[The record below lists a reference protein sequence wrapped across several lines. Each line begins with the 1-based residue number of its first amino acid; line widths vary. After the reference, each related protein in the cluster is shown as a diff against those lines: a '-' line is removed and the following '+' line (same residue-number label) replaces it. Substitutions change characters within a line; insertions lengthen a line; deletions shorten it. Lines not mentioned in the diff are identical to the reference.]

1 MAEKIYSIALE
12 GKDNLSSTLKSVKN
26 NIEGVGKS
34 TSQLDRI
41 SERFNKIENSTAPLK
56 KKLRALQ
63 AQIAQMN
70 FDGMTDNDVFVRMT
84 AKAAEMK
91 DALGDAAQA
100 VRLMSSDTAKLD
112 AVIKG
117 MQGIAGVASI
127 ATGAISLLG
136 NENEDLQKAMLK
148 VQSAIAI
155 TNGVQQVANI
165 LNKDSILMLKLK
177 DFWSKAT
184 AKDIAKQTA
193 STIANNTVTKAST
206 VATNLNTVAEI
217 ANTTATKGST
227 IAQNAWNV
235 AKAIGK
241 AMFGDFT
248 GLLLV
253 GVGALTT
260 YALATASSTDEQE
273 KQTKAVG
280 KTKDAVKEFASTV
293 AQNCGKQ
300 IAQLQTLTTQYASLH
315 TETEKNDFINKH
327 RKEIEGVVGATDN
340 LRGAW
345 EKIVK
350 EKGKIVEALIEIA
363 QAHAYMAGI
372 EKITSEYIEKRQQM
386 LSGNV
391 KYKKWQNTDIVS
403 DATAKQ
409 MGLVEGVDYK
419 KGGMNWRGE
428 KHNLLTPAGVAKANS
443 YEIAKSRGNRQK
455 ALDDFDN
462 AYQKKV
468 ASYLN
473 QAKVHQTKGE
483 NLLKGTGYP
492 LNGNNTPTTTSSTPR
507 KSYHGTI
514 TSTTSSTTKSD
525 PIAEA
530 QQKYLATIKGYQKQL
545 QDGQIDEEEFRE
557 KKREALS
564 NWYNSLV
571 NLYAEGNESAKSAS
585 DDVLRQLHQHYSED
599 FNKEKQNYEK
609 EQTDLQNS
617 LKAGKI
623 DDTDFDAAMAKV
635 LEKHIPNF
643 EKYAEKIGGEA
654 IEFLKG
660 IKKVAEYFNVNVK
673 VNDIVNTPYNSPF
686 PDTLENDYNA
696 GKLSINQQI
705 AGSEKYYE
713 AHYANF
719 RKQFEALAELLFSG
733 ELNEDSKKVVKDKLH
748 DTYENMEKTRKLYTE
763 LQHLKESYEKED
775 NRVSFLN
782 SMSSD
787 YSTVKAQIEG
797 IQNLI
802 NALGDSNL
810 TTLTKMAD
818 GMGAIGAGAIVAGQ
832 AISQLGANSKMA
844 KVGLVASAIG
854 QIIVGYS
861 LAVSDAAK
869 KLGWFGWIA
878 ASLSGLGIVAS
889 TISQLKGYNTG
900 GIIDGNSIHG
910 DKVLARV
917 NSGEMVL
924 NKRQQSNLFR
934 QLNNAT
940 NNNNA
945 VGNNVVFKIHGAD
958 LIGAI
963 DNYNS
968 KMNW

>member
-1 MAEKIYSIALE
+1 MAEKIYSISLE
-12 GKDNLSSTLKSVKN
+12 GKDNLSNTLKSVKN

-41 SERFNKIENSTAPLK
+41 SEKFGKIENSTAPLK
-56 KKLRALQ
+56 KRLRELQ
-63 AQIAQMN
+63 VMIAQMN

-91 DALGDAAQA
+91 DALGDASQA

-112 AVIKG
+112 AVIEG

-127 ATGAISLLG
+127 ATGAISLFG
-136 NENEDLQKAMLK
+136 TENENLERAMLK

-155 TNGVQQVANI
+155 TNGVQQIANI

-177 DFWSKAT
+177 DFWSKAV
-184 AKDIAKQTA
+184 AKDTAKQTT
-193 STIANNTVTKAST
+193 STIANNAVTKAST
-206 VATNLNTVAEI
+206 TATNLNTVAEI

-260 YALATASSTDEQE
+260 YALATSTSTEEQE
-273 KQTKAVG
+273 KQTKSIG

-300 IAQLQTLTTQYASLH
+300 IAQLQTLTTQYANLH
-315 TETEKNDFINKH
+315 TEVEKNDFINKH

-345 EKIVK
+345 DKIVK
-350 EKGKIVEALIEIA
+350 NKDKIVNALTEIA
-363 QAHAYMAGI
+363 IAHGYMASI
-372 EKITSEYIEKRQQM
+372 EKKVTAYIDKRQQM

-391 KYKKWQNTDIVS
+391 HYKKWQNTDIVS
-403 DATAKQ
+403 AATAKQ
-409 MGLVEGVDYK
+409 MGLIEGVDYK
-419 KGGMNWRGE
+419 KGGMNWKWE
-428 KHNLLTPAGVAKANS
+428 KHNLLTSSGVEKANAF
-443 YEIAKSRGNRQK
+443 EIAKSRKNFQK
-455 ALDDFDN
+455 DLDKLDRDTRAEIQSEIN
-462 AYQKKV
+462 EMTK
-468 ASYLN
+468 
-473 QAKVHQTKGE
+473 HQTIGE
-483 NLLKGTGYP
+483 TLLKGTGYN
-492 LNGNNTPTTTSSTPR
+492 LNGTTSSSTPSY
-507 KSYHGTI
+507 KSGK
-514 TSTTSSTTKSD
+514 TSYTPNNNGSTSQNN
-525 PIAEA
+525 PVEEAEK
-530 QQKYLATIKGYQKQL
+530 KYATTIKGYQKQL
-545 QDGQIDEEEFRE
+545 EDEQIDEEEFRE
-557 KKREALS
+557 KKRDAFVNL
-564 NWYNSLV
+564 YNSLV
-571 NLYAEGNESAKSAS
+571 NLYAEGNEGAGVSIT
-585 DDVLRQLHQHYSED
+585 DVLQKIRQHDIED
-599 FNKEKQNYEK
+599 FQKTKQDYEK
-609 EQTDLQNS
+609 EINELQKDFKN
-617 LKAGKI
+617 GEI
-623 DDTDFDAAMAKV
+623 DDKEFDSEMKDILENYVGDF
-635 LEKHIPNF
+635 EWF
-643 EKYAEKIGGEA
+643 AEKIGGEA
-654 IEFLKG
+654 QDFLKG
-660 IKKVAEYFNVNVK
+660 IKKVAEYFNVKVN
-673 VNDIVNTPYNSPF
+673 VNDIIQKPFNSPF
-686 PDTLENDYNA
+686 PDTLEEDYNFFKKSDA
-696 GKLSINQQI
+696 EEYEESLKIFEAQYASYIDKIEKLQQLPTTDTTTQAI
-705 AGSEKYYE
+705 EELNAKVEAVKEKY
-713 AHYANF
+713 AN
-719 RKQFEALAELLFSG
+719 
-733 ELNEDSKKVVKDKLH
+733 VK
-748 DTYENMEKTRKLYTE
+748 E
-763 LQHLKESYEKED
+763 LQKSLAD
-775 NRVSFLN
+775 DNNRVSFMN
-782 SMSSD
+782 SMSS
-787 YSTVKAQIEG
+787 YYGTFKTQIES

-818 GMGAIGAGAIVAGQ
+818 GMGALGAGAIVAGQ

-844 KVGLVASAIG
+844 KVGLIASAIG
-854 QIIVGYS
+854 QVIVGYS

-900 GIIDGNSIHG
+900 GIIEGNSIHG

-934 QLNNAT
+934 LLNNAT
-940 NNNNA
+940 NNNNV
-945 VGNNVVFKIHGAD
+945 VGNNVVFTIHGAD

>member
-1 MAEKIYSIALE
+1 MAEKIYSISLE
-12 GKDNLSSTLKSVKN
+12 GKDNLSNTLKSVKN

-41 SERFNKIENSTAPLK
+41 SEKFGKIENSTAPLK
-56 KKLRALQ
+56 KRLRELQ
-63 AQIAQMN
+63 VMIAQMN

-91 DALGDAAQA
+91 DALGDASQA

-112 AVIKG
+112 AVIEG

-127 ATGAISLLG
+127 ATGAISLFG
-136 NENEDLQKAMLK
+136 TENENLERAMLK

-155 TNGVQQVANI
+155 TNGVQQIANI

-177 DFWSKAT
+177 DFWSKAV
-184 AKDIAKQTA
+184 AKDTAKQTT
-193 STIANNTVTKAST
+193 STIANNAVTKAST
-206 VATNLNTVAEI
+206 TATNLNTVAEI

-260 YALATASSTDEQE
+260 YALATSTSTEEQE
-273 KQTKAVG
+273 KQTKSIG

-300 IAQLQTLTTQYASLH
+300 IAQLQTLTTQYANLH
-315 TETEKNDFINKH
+315 TEVEKNDFINKH

-345 EKIVK
+345 DKIVK
-350 EKGKIVEALIEIA
+350 NKDKIVNALTEIA
-363 QAHAYMAGI
+363 IAHGYMASI
-372 EKITSEYIEKRQQM
+372 EKKVTAYIDKRQQM

-391 KYKKWQNTDIVS
+391 HYKKWQNTDIVS
-403 DATAKQ
+403 AATAKQ
-409 MGLVEGVDYK
+409 MGLIEGVDYK
-419 KGGMNWRGE
+419 KGGMNWKWE
-428 KHNLLTPAGVAKANS
+428 KHNLLTSSGVEKANAF
-443 YEIAKSRGNRQK
+443 EIAKSRKNFQK
-455 ALDDFDN
+455 DLDKLDRDTRAEIQSEIN
-462 AYQKKV
+462 EMTK
-468 ASYLN
+468 
-473 QAKVHQTKGE
+473 HQTIGE
-483 NLLKGTGYP
+483 TLLKGTGYN
-492 LNGNNTPTTTSSTPR
+492 LNGTTSSSTPSY
-507 KSYHGTI
+507 KSGK
-514 TSTTSSTTKSD
+514 TSYTPNNNGSTSQNN
-525 PIAEA
+525 PVEEAEK
-530 QQKYLATIKGYQKQL
+530 KYATTIKGYQKQL
-545 QDGQIDEEEFRE
+545 EDEQIDEEEFRE
-557 KKREALS
+557 KKRDAFVNL
-564 NWYNSLV
+564 YNSLV
-571 NLYAEGNESAKSAS
+571 NLYAEGNEGAGVSIT
-585 DDVLRQLHQHYSED
+585 DVLQKIRQHDIAD
-599 FNKEKQNYEK
+599 FQKTKQDYEK
-609 EQTDLQNS
+609 EINELQKDFKN
-617 LKAGKI
+617 GEI
-623 DDTDFDAAMAKV
+623 DDKEFDSEMKDNLENYVGDF
-635 LEKHIPNF
+635 EWF
-643 EKYAEKIGGEA
+643 AEKIGGEA
-654 IEFLKG
+654 QDFLKG
-660 IKKVAEYFNVNVK
+660 IKKVAEYFNVKVN
-673 VNDIVNTPYNSPF
+673 VNDIIQKPFNSPF
-686 PDTLENDYNA
+686 PDTLEEDYNFFKKSDA
-696 GKLSINQQI
+696 EEYEESLKIFEAQYASYIDKIEKLQQLPTTDTTTQAI
-705 AGSEKYYE
+705 EELNAKVEAVKEKY
-713 AHYANF
+713 AN
-719 RKQFEALAELLFSG
+719 
-733 ELNEDSKKVVKDKLH
+733 VK
-748 DTYENMEKTRKLYTE
+748 E
-763 LQHLKESYEKED
+763 LQKSLAD
-775 NRVSFLN
+775 DNNRVSFMN
-782 SMSSD
+782 SMSS
-787 YSTVKAQIEG
+787 YYGTFKTQIES

-818 GMGAIGAGAIVAGQ
+818 GMGALGAGAIVAGQ

-844 KVGLVASAIG
+844 KVGLIASAIG
-854 QIIVGYS
+854 QVIVGYS

-900 GIIDGNSIHG
+900 GIIEGNSIHG

-940 NNNNA
+940 NNNNV
-945 VGNNVVFKIHGAD
+945 VGNNVVFTIHGAD

>member
-1 MAEKIYSIALE
+1 MAEKIYSISLE
-12 GKDNLSSTLKSVKN
+12 GKDNLSNTLKSVKN

-41 SERFNKIENSTAPLK
+41 SEKFGKIENSTAPLK
-56 KKLRALQ
+56 KRLRELQ
-63 AQIAQMN
+63 VMIAQMN

-91 DALGDAAQA
+91 DALGDASQA

-112 AVIKG
+112 AVIEG

-127 ATGAISLLG
+127 ATGAISLFG
-136 NENEDLQKAMLK
+136 AENENLERAMLK

-155 TNGVQQVANI
+155 TNGVQQIANI

-177 DFWSKAT
+177 DFWSKAV
-184 AKDIAKQTA
+184 AKDTAKQTT
-193 STIANNTVTKAST
+193 STIANNAVTKAST
-206 VATNLNTVAEI
+206 TATNLNTVAEI

-260 YALATASSTDEQE
+260 YALATSTSTEEQE
-273 KQTKAVG
+273 KQTKSIG

-300 IAQLQTLTTQYASLH
+300 IAQLQTLTTQYANLH
-315 TETEKNDFINKH
+315 TEVEKNDFINKH

-345 EKIVK
+345 DKIVK
-350 EKGKIVEALIEIA
+350 NKDKIVNALTEIA
-363 QAHAYMAGI
+363 IAHGYMASI
-372 EKITSEYIEKRQQM
+372 EKKVTAYIDKRQQM

-391 KYKKWQNTDIVS
+391 HYKKWQNTDIVS
-403 DATAKQ
+403 AATAKQ
-409 MGLVEGVDYK
+409 MGLIEGVDYK
-419 KGGMNWRGE
+419 KGGMNWKWE
-428 KHNLLTPAGVAKANS
+428 KHNLLTSSGVEKANAF
-443 YEIAKSRGNRQK
+443 EIAKSRKNFQK
-455 ALDDFDN
+455 DLDKLDRDTRAEIQSEIN
-462 AYQKKV
+462 EMTK
-468 ASYLN
+468 
-473 QAKVHQTKGE
+473 HQTIGE
-483 NLLKGTGYP
+483 TLLKGTGYN
-492 LNGNNTPTTTSSTPR
+492 LNGTTSSSTPSY
-507 KSYHGTI
+507 KSGK
-514 TSTTSSTTKSD
+514 TSYTPNNNGSTSQNN
-525 PIAEA
+525 PVEEAEK
-530 QQKYLATIKGYQKQL
+530 KYATTIKGYQKQL
-545 QDGQIDEEEFRE
+545 EDEQIDEEEFRE
-557 KKREALS
+557 KKRDAFVNL
-564 NWYNSLV
+564 YNSFV
-571 NLYAEGNESAKSAS
+571 NLYAEGNEGAGVSIT
-585 DDVLRQLHQHYSED
+585 DVLQKIRQHDIED
-599 FNKEKQNYEK
+599 FQKTKQDYEK
-609 EQTDLQNS
+609 EINELQKDFKN
-617 LKAGKI
+617 GEI
-623 DDTDFDAAMAKV
+623 DDKEFDSEMKDNLENYVGDF
-635 LEKHIPNF
+635 EWF
-643 EKYAEKIGGEA
+643 AEKIGGEA
-654 IEFLKG
+654 QDFLKG
-660 IKKVAEYFNVNVK
+660 IKKVAEYFNVKVN
-673 VNDIVNTPYNSPF
+673 VNDIIQKPFNSPF
-686 PDTLENDYNA
+686 PDTLEEDYNFFKKSDA
-696 GKLSINQQI
+696 EEYEESLKIFEAQYASYIDKIEKLQQLPTTDTTTQAI
-705 AGSEKYYE
+705 EALNAKVEAVKEKY
-713 AHYANF
+713 AN
-719 RKQFEALAELLFSG
+719 
-733 ELNEDSKKVVKDKLH
+733 VK
-748 DTYENMEKTRKLYTE
+748 E
-763 LQHLKESYEKED
+763 LQKSLAD
-775 NRVSFLN
+775 DNNRVSFMN
-782 SMSSD
+782 SMSS
-787 YSTVKAQIEG
+787 YYGTFKTQIES

-818 GMGAIGAGAIVAGQ
+818 GMGALGAGAIVAGQ

-844 KVGLVASAIG
+844 KVGLIASAIG
-854 QIIVGYS
+854 QVIVGYS

-900 GIIDGNSIHG
+900 GIIEGNSIHG

-940 NNNNA
+940 NNNNV
-945 VGNNVVFKIHGAD
+945 VGNNVVFTIHGAD

>member
-1 MAEKIYSIALE
+1 MAEKIYSISLE
-12 GKDNLSSTLKSVKN
+12 GKDNLSNTLKSVKN

-41 SERFNKIENSTAPLK
+41 SEKFGKIENSTAPLK
-56 KKLRALQ
+56 KRLRELQ
-63 AQIAQMN
+63 AMIAQMN

-91 DALGDAAQA
+91 DALGDASQA

-112 AVIKG
+112 ATIEA

-127 ATGAISLLG
+127 ATGAISLFG
-136 NENEDLQKAMLK
+136 VENENLERAMLK

-155 TNGVQQVANI
+155 TNGVQQIANI

-177 DFWSKAT
+177 DFWSKVT
-184 AKDIAKQTA
+184 AKDIAKQTTA
-193 STIANNTVTKAST
+193 TIANNAVTKAST
-206 VATNLNTVAEI
+206 TATNLNTVAEI

-260 YALATASSTDEQE
+260 YALATSSSTDEQE
-273 KQTKAVG
+273 KQTNSIS

-300 IAQLQTLTTQYASLH
+300 ITQLQALTTEYASLH

-340 LRGAW
+340 LRAAW
-345 EKIVK
+345 EKIVNK
-350 EKGKIVEALIEIA
+350 KDDIVKALIEIA
-363 QAHAYMAGI
+363 KAHGYMAAA
-372 EKITSEYIEKRQQM
+372 ERLTTEYIEKRQQM
-386 LSGNV
+386 ESGNV
-391 KYKKWQNTDIVS
+391 HYKKWENTDIVS
-403 DATAKQ
+403 ADAAKK
-409 MGLVEGVDYK
+409 MGLIEGVDYK
-419 KGGMNWRGE
+419 KGGMNWKGE

-443 YEIAKSRGNRQK
+443 YEIAKSRKNFQK
-455 ALDDFDN
+455 NLDNLDKDYQRKFEDLYNKSKKSEEN
-462 AYQKKV
+462 AK
-468 ASYLN
+468 
-473 QAKVHQTKGE
+473 
-483 NLLKGTGYP
+483 NLVKGTGYP
-492 LNGNNTPTTTSSTPR
+492 LNGTTSSSTPSY
-507 KSYHGTI
+507 KSGK
-514 TSTTSSTTKSD
+514 TSYTPNNNGSTSQNNPVED
-525 PIAEA
+525 A
-530 QQKYLATIKGYQKQL
+530 QRKYLTTVKGYQKQL
-545 QDGQIDEEEFRE
+545 EDEQIDETEFRE
-557 KKREALS
+557 KKREAFVNL
-564 NWYNSLV
+564 YNSLV
-571 NLYAEGNESAKSAS
+571 NLYAEGNDSAGLAIT
-585 DDVLRQLHQHYSED
+585 DVLQKIRQHDTED
-599 FNKEKQNYEK
+599 FQKTKQDYEK
-609 EQTDLQNS
+609 EINELQKDLKN
-617 LKAGKI
+617 GEI
-623 DDTDFDAAMAKV
+623 DDTEFDSEMKDILENYVGDF
-635 LEKHIPNF
+635 EWF
-643 EKYAEKIGGEA
+643 AEKIGGEA
-654 IEFLKG
+654 QDFLKG
-660 IKKVAEYFNVNVK
+660 IKKVAEYFNVKVN
-673 VNDIVNTPYNSPF
+673 VNDIVQKPFDSPF
-686 PDTLENDYNA
+686 ADTLEEDYNFFKKSDA
-696 GKLSINQQI
+696 EEYGESLKIFEAQYASYIDKIEKLRQLPQTDVTTQAIEELNVKI
-705 AGSEKYYE
+705 AAVKEKY
-713 AHYANF
+713 ANV
-719 RKQFEALAELLFSG
+719 KELIKSL
-733 ELNEDSKKVVKDKLH
+733 ED
-748 DTYENMEKTRKLYTE
+748 EN
-763 LQHLKESYEKED
+763 
-775 NRVSFLN
+775 NRVSFMN
-782 SMSSD
+782 SMTND
-787 YSTVKAQIEG
+787 YGTFKTQIEG

-818 GMGAIGAGAIVAGQ
+818 GMGALGAGAIVAGQ

-844 KVGLVASAIG
+844 KVGLIASAIG
-854 QIIVGYS
+854 QVIVGYS

-940 NNNNA
+940 NNA
-945 VGNNVVFKIHGAD
+945 SAFGGNVTFTIHGSE
-958 LIGAI
+958 LVGVI
-963 DNYNS
+963 DNYTS

>member
-1 MAEKIYSIALE
+1 MAEKIYSISLE
-12 GKDNLSSTLKSVKN
+12 GKDNLSNTLKSVKN

-63 AQIAQMN
+63 AMIGQMN
-70 FDGMTDNDVFVRMT
+70 FDGMIDNDVFVRMT

-112 AVIKG
+112 AVITG

-136 NENEDLQKAMLK
+136 NENEDLQRAMLK

-165 LNKDSILMLKLK
+165 LNKDSILILKLK
-177 DFWSKAT
+177 DFWSKAL
-184 AKDIAKQTA
+184 AKDTAKQTA

-273 KQTKAVG
+273 KQTKSIG

-315 TETEKNDFINKH
+315 TEVEKNDFINKH

-345 EKIVK
+345 DKIVK
-350 EKGKIVEALIEIA
+350 NKDKIVKALTEIA
-363 QAHAYMAGI
+363 IAHAYMANI
-372 EKITSEYIEKRQQM
+372 EKKVSAYIEKRQQM
-386 LSGNV
+386 QSGNV

-403 DATAKQ
+403 DESIKQ
-409 MGLVEGVDYK
+409 MGLTEGVDYK
-419 KGGMNWRGE
+419 KGGMNWKGQ
-428 KHNLLTPAGVAKANS
+428 KHNLLTPSGVAKANS
-443 YEIAKSRGNRQK
+443 YEIAKSRANRQK
-455 ALDDFDN
+455 QIDKLDRD
-462 AYQKKV
+462 
-468 ASYLN
+468 N
-473 QAKVHQTKGE
+473 QASIEHDIREMTKHQTLGE
-483 NLLKGTGYP
+483 NLLNGTGY
-492 LNGNNTPTTTSSTPR
+492 NNTPTTTSSTP
-507 KSYHGTI
+507 KYNSHHGTTTTT
-514 TSTTSSTTKSD
+514 TSTTQSN
-525 PIAEA
+525 PVAEA
-530 QQKYLATIKGYQKQL
+530 QQKFLATIKGYQKQL
-545 QDGQIDEEEFRE
+545 EDEQIDEEEFRE
-557 KKREALS
+557 KKRDALV
-564 NWYNSLV
+564 NLYNSLV
-571 NLYAEGNESAKSAS
+571 NLYAEGDDDAGVAIT
-585 DDVLRQLHQHYSED
+585 DVLHQIREHDIED
-599 FNKEKQNYEK
+599 FKKEKKDYED
-609 EQTDLQNS
+609 EINDLQKS
-617 LKAGKI
+617 LKEGEI
-623 DDTDFDAAMAKV
+623 DDADFDAGMKDILDDYV
-635 LEKHIPNF
+635 GDF
-643 EKYAEKIGGEA
+643 EWFAEKIGGEA
-654 IEFLKG
+654 QEFLKG
-660 IKKVAEYFNVNVK
+660 IKTIAEYFKVKVN
-673 VNDIVNTPYNSPF
+673 VNDIVQKPFANPF
-686 PDTLENDYNA
+686 PDTLEENYNFFKKSDA
-696 GKLSINQQI
+696 EEYAESLKIFEAQYASYIEKIEQLQQLPQTDTTTQAI
-705 AGSEKYYE
+705 EELNAKVEAVKEKY
-713 AHYANF
+713 AN
-719 RKQFEALAELLFSG
+719 
-733 ELNEDSKKVVKDKLH
+733 VK
-748 DTYENMEKTRKLYTE
+748 E
-763 LQHLKESYEKED
+763 LQKSLENEN
-775 NRVSFLN
+775 NRVSFMN
-782 SMSSD
+782 SMTND
-787 YSTVKAQIEG
+787 YATFKTQIEG

-810 TTLTKMAD
+810 STLTKMAD
-818 GMGAIGAGAIVAGQ
+818 GMGALGAGAIIAGQ
-832 AISQLGANSKMA
+832 AISQLGAQSKMA

-940 NNNNA
+940 NNA
-945 VGNNVVFKIHGAD
+945 SALGGNVTFTIHGSE
-958 LIGAI
+958 LVGVI

>member
-1 MAEKIYSIALE
+1 MAEKIYSISLE
-12 GKDNLSSTLKSVKN
+12 GKDNLSNTLKSVKN
-26 NIEGVGKS
+26 NIEGVSKS

-41 SERFNKIENSTAPLK
+41 SERFGKIENSTAPLK
-56 KKLRALQ
+56 KRLRELQ
-63 AQIAQMN
+63 AMIAQMN
-70 FDGMTDNDVFVRMT
+70 FDGMTDNDVFVKMT

-91 DALGDAAQA
+91 DALGDASQA

-112 AVIKG
+112 AVIEG

-127 ATGAISLLG
+127 ATGAISLFG
-136 NENEDLQKAMLK
+136 TENENLERAMLK

-253 GVGALTT
+253 GVGVLTT

-273 KQTKAVG
+273 KQTKSIG

-300 IAQLQTLTTQYASLH
+300 IAQLQTLTTQYSSLH
-315 TETEKNDFINKH
+315 TEVEKNDFINKH

-345 EKIVK
+345 DKIVQNKDKIVK
-350 EKGKIVEALIEIA
+350 ALTEIA
-363 QAHAYMAGI
+363 IAHAYMANI
-372 EKITSEYIEKRQQM
+372 EKKVSAYIEKRQQM
-386 LSGNV
+386 QSGNV
-391 KYKKWQNTDIVS
+391 KYKKWKNTDIVI

-409 MGLVEGVDYK
+409 MGLVEGIDYK
-419 KGGMNWRGE
+419 KGGMNWKGE
-428 KHNLLTPAGVAKANS
+428 KHNLLTPSGVAKANAF
-443 YEIAKSRGNRQK
+443 EITKSRKNWQK
-455 ALDDFDN
+455 NLDKLDRDTR
-462 AYQKKV
+462 AEIQSEIKEMTK
-468 ASYLN
+468 
-473 QAKVHQTKGE
+473 HQTLGDS
-483 NLLKGTGYP
+483 LLNGTGY
-492 LNGNNTPTTTSSTPR
+492 NNTPTTTSSTPR
-507 KSYHGTI
+507 KSFHGTT
-514 TSTTSSTTKSD
+514 TSTTSSTTQNN
-525 PIAEA
+525 PVEEA
-530 QQKYLATIKGYQKQL
+530 QRKYLTTIKGYQKQL
-545 QDGQIDEEEFRE
+545 EDEQIDETEFRE
-557 KKREALS
+557 KKREAFVNL
-564 NWYNSLV
+564 YNSLV

-705 AGSEKYYE
+705 ADSEKYYE

-719 RKQFEALAELLFSG
+719 RKQFEALKELLFSG

-748 DTYENMEKTRKLYTE
+748 DTYENMEKARKLYTE

-775 NRVSFLN
+775 NRVSFIN
-782 SMSSD
+782 SMAND
-787 YSTVKAQIEG
+787 YGTFKTQIEG

-818 GMGAIGAGAIVAGQ
+818 GMGALGAGAIVAGQ

-889 TISQLKGYNTG
+889 TISQLKGYNAG
-900 GIIDGNSIHG
+900 GIIEGNSIHG

-924 NKRQQSNLFR
+924 NKRQQHNLFR
-934 QLNNAT
+934 MLDTAQPKANGVT
-940 NNNNA
+940 
-945 VGNNVVFKIHGAD
+945 GNNVVFTIHGSE
-958 LIGAI
+958 LVGVI

>member
-1 MAEKIYSIALE
+1 MAEKIYSISLE
-12 GKDNLSSTLKSVKN
+12 GKDNLSNTLKSVKN

-56 KKLRALQ
+56 KRLRELQ
-63 AQIAQMN
+63 AMIAQMN
-70 FDGMTDNDVFVRMT
+70 FDGLTDNDVFVRMT

-91 DALGDAAQA
+91 DALGDASQA

-112 AVIKG
+112 AVIEG
-117 MQGIAGVASI
+117 MQGIAGVAGV
-127 ATGAISLLG
+127 ATGAIGLLG
-136 NENEDLQKAMLK
+136 TENEDLQRAMLK
-148 VQSAIAI
+148 VQSAIAVM
-155 TNGVQQVANI
+155 NGVQQIANV

-177 DFWSKAT
+177 DFWSKAV
-184 AKDIAKQTA
+184 AKDTAKQTTA
-193 STIANNTVTKAST
+193 TIANNAVTKANT

-227 IAQNAWNV
+227 IAQNAWNI
-235 AKAIGK
+235 AKAVGK
-241 AMFGDFT
+241 ALFGDFT

-260 YALATASSTDEQE
+260 YALATSNSTEEQE
-273 KQTKAVG
+273 KQTQSIG
-280 KTKDAVKEFASTV
+280 KTKDAVKEFATTV

-300 IAQLQTLTTQYASLH
+300 IAQLETLTTQYSSLH
-315 TETEKNDFINKH
+315 TEVEKNDFINKH

-345 EKIVK
+345 DKIVKNKDKIVNALTEIAIAHGHMANIEKIVT
-350 EKGKIVEALIEIA
+350 A
-363 QAHAYMAGI
+363 
-372 EKITSEYIEKRQQM
+372 YIEKRQQM
-386 LSGNV
+386 LSGSV
-391 KYKKWQNTDIVS
+391 HYKKWQNTDIVS
-403 DATAKQ
+403 AATAKQ

-419 KGGMNWRGE
+419 KGGMNWKGE
-428 KHNLLTPAGVAKANS
+428 KHNLLTPAGVEKANAF
-443 YEIAKSRGNRQK
+443 EIAKSRKNFQK
-455 ALDDFDN
+455 DLDKLDRDTRAEIQSEIN
-462 AYQKKV
+462 EMTK
-468 ASYLN
+468 
-473 QAKVHQTKGE
+473 HQTIGE

-492 LNGNNTPTTTSSTPR
+492 NGNNTPTSTPR
-507 KSYHGTI
+507 YNSYRGNTPSTS
-514 TSTTSSTTKSD
+514 TSTTTQNNPVED
-525 PIAEA
+525 A
-530 QQKYLATIKGYQKQL
+530 QRKYLTTIKGYQKQL
-545 QDGQIDEEEFRE
+545 EDEQIDEEEFRE
-557 KKREALS
+557 KKREALV
-564 NWYNSLV
+564 NMYNSLV
-571 NLYAEGNESAKSAS
+571 NLYAEGNEGAGAAIT
-585 DDVLRQLHQHYSED
+585 DVLQKIRQHDIED
-599 FNKEKQNYEK
+599 FQKTKQDYEK
-609 EQTDLQNS
+609 EINELQKDLKN
-617 LKAGKI
+617 GEI
-623 DDTDFDAAMAKV
+623 DESEFDATMKDILSDYV
-635 LEKHIPNF
+635 DNF
-643 EKYAEKIGGEA
+643 KWYAEKLGGEA
-654 IEFLKG
+654 KEFFDG
-660 IKKVAEYFNVNVK
+660 ISILAKNFDVKVS
-673 VNDIVNTPYNSPF
+673 VNDIVQKPFENPF
-686 PDTLENDYNA
+686 PDTLEEDYNFFKKSDA
-696 GKLSINQQI
+696 EEYEESLKIFEAQYASYINKLEKLQQLPTTDTTTQAI
-705 AGSEKYYE
+705 EELNAKVEAVKEKY
-713 AHYANF
+713 AN
-719 RKQFEALAELLFSG
+719 
-733 ELNEDSKKVVKDKLH
+733 VK
-748 DTYENMEKTRKLYTE
+748 E
-763 LQHLKESYEKED
+763 LQKSLVDEN
-775 NRVSFLN
+775 NRVSFMN
-782 SMSSD
+782 SMTND
-787 YSTVKAQIEG
+787 YSTFKTQIEG

-802 NALGDSNL
+802 NAFGDSNL

-818 GMGAIGAGAIVAGQ
+818 CMGALGAGAIVAGQ

-900 GIIDGNSIHG
+900 GIIEGNSIHG

-940 NNNNA
+940 NNA
-945 VGNNVVFKIHGAD
+945 SAIGNNVVFTIHGAD

>member
-1 MAEKIYSIALE
+1 MAEKIYSISLE

-41 SERFNKIENSTAPLK
+41 SEKFGKIENSTAPLK
-56 KKLRALQ
+56 KRLRELQ
-63 AQIAQMN
+63 AMIAQMN

-91 DALGDAAQA
+91 DALGDASQA

-112 AVIKG
+112 AVIEG

-127 ATGAISLLG
+127 ATGVMSLLG
-136 NENEDLQKAMLK
+136 TENEDLQRAMLK

-155 TNGVQQVANI
+155 TNGVQQIANV

-184 AKDIAKQTA
+184 AKDIAKQTTA
-193 STIANNTVTKAST
+193 TIANNTVTKAST

-260 YALATASSTDEQE
+260 YALATSQSTDEQE
-273 KQTKAVG
+273 KQTNSIG

-300 IAQLQTLTTQYASLH
+300 IAQLQTLTTQYSSLH
-315 TETEKNDFINKH
+315 TEVEKNDFINKH

-345 EKIVK
+345 DKIVK
-350 EKGKIVEALIEIA
+350 NKDKIVAALIEIA

-372 EKITSEYIEKRQQM
+372 EKITTEYIEKRQQM
-386 LSGNV
+386 QSGNI

-403 DATAKQ
+403 AATAKQ

-419 KGGMNWRGE
+419 KGGMNWKGE
-428 KHNLLTPAGVAKANS
+428 KHNLLTPAGVAKANAF
-443 YEIAKSRGNRQK
+443 EIAKSRGNQQK
-455 ALDDFDN
+455 ALDNLDKS
-462 AYQKKV
+462 YQQKV
-468 ASYLN
+468 NNYFNEA
-473 QAKVHQTKGE
+473 QKHQTKGE
-483 NLLKGTGYP
+483 NLLKGTGY
-492 LNGNNTPTTTSSTPR
+492 NNTPTTTSSTAR
-507 KSYHGTI
+507 YNYNSYRGNTPSS
-514 TSTTSSTTKSD
+514 TSTQNNPVED
-525 PIAEA
+525 A
-530 QQKYLATIKGYQKQL
+530 QRKYLTTVKGYQRQL
-545 QDGQIDEEEFRE
+545 EDEQIDEEEFRE
-557 KKREALS
+557 KKRDAMVNL
-564 NWYNSLV
+564 YNSLV
-571 NLYAEGNESAKSAS
+571 NLYAEGNESAGVAIT
-585 DDVLRQLHQHYSED
+585 DVLQKIRQHDTED
-599 FNKEKQNYEK
+599 FKAEQKDYQDEVKELEK
-609 EQTDLQNS
+609 SYLDGE
-617 LKAGKI
+617 I
-623 DDTDFDAAMAKV
+623 DEAEFDATMKDILSDYV
-635 LEKHIPNF
+635 ENF
-643 EKYAEKIGGEA
+643 KWYAEKLGGEA
-654 IEFLKG
+654 KEFFDG
-660 IKKVAEYFNVNVK
+660 ISILTKHFNIKVN
-673 VNDIVNTPYNSPF
+673 VNDIVQKPFENPF
-686 PDTLENDYNA
+686 PDTLEEDYNFFKKSDA
-696 GKLSINQQI
+696 EEYAESLKIFEAQYASYIDKIEKLQQLPTTDTTTEAI
-705 AGSEKYYE
+705 EELNAKVEAVKEKY
-713 AHYANF
+713 AN
-719 RKQFEALAELLFSG
+719 
-733 ELNEDSKKVVKDKLH
+733 VK
-748 DTYENMEKTRKLYTE
+748 E
-763 LQHLKESYEKED
+763 LQKSLLDEN
-775 NRVSFLN
+775 NRVSFMDSIAN
-782 SMSSD
+782 D
-787 YSTVKAQIEG
+787 YGTFKTQIEG

-818 GMGAIGAGAIVAGQ
+818 GMGALGAGAIVAGQ

-844 KVGLVASAIG
+844 KVGLIASAIG
-854 QIIVGYS
+854 QVIVGYS

-940 NNNNA
+940 NNA
-945 VGNNVVFKIHGAD
+945 SAIGGNVTFTIHGSE
-958 LIGAI
+958 LVGVI

>member
-1 MAEKIYSIALE
+1 MAEKIYSISLE
-12 GKDNLSSTLKSVKN
+12 GKDNLSNTLKSVKN

-56 KKLRALQ
+56 KRLRELQ
-63 AQIAQMN
+63 AMIAQMN

-91 DALGDAAQA
+91 DALGDASQA

-112 AVIKG
+112 AVIEG

-127 ATGAISLLG
+127 ATGAISLFG
-136 NENEDLQKAMLK
+136 VENENLERAMLK

-155 TNGVQQVANI
+155 TNGVQQIANI

-184 AKDIAKQTA
+184 AKDIAKQTTA
-193 STIANNTVTKAST
+193 TIANNAVTKAST

-260 YALATASSTDEQE
+260 YALATSNSTEEQE
-273 KQTKAVG
+273 KQTNSIG
-280 KTKDAVKEFASTV
+280 KTKEAVKEFATTV

-300 IAQLQTLTTQYASLH
+300 IAQLETLTTQYASLH
-315 TETEKNDFINKH
+315 TEVEKNDFINKH

-345 EKIVK
+345 DKIVK
-350 EKGKIVEALIEIA
+350 NKDKIVNALTEIA
-363 QAHAYMAGI
+363 IAHGYMADI
-372 EKITSEYIEKRQQM
+372 ENTVTEYIKKRQQM
-386 LSGNV
+386 LNGYV
-391 KYKKWQNTDIVS
+391 HYKKWQNTDIVS

-419 KGGMNWRGE
+419 KGGMNWKGE
-428 KHNLLTPAGVAKANS
+428 KHNLLTPAGVTKANAF
-443 YEIAKSRGNRQK
+443 EIAKSRGNIQK
-455 ALDDFDN
+455 QIDNLDRETNALIKSKIN
-462 AYQKKV
+462 EMTK
-468 ASYLN
+468 
-473 QAKVHQTKGE
+473 HQTKGE

-492 LNGNNTPTTTSSTPR
+492 LNGNNTPTSTSSTPR
-507 KSYHGTI
+507 YNSYNGT
-514 TSTTSSTTKSD
+514 TSTTSSTKNNPVED
-525 PIAEA
+525 A
-530 QQKYLATIKGYQKQL
+530 QRKYLTTIKGLQKQL
-545 QDGQIDEEEFRE
+545 EDEQIDETEFRE
-557 KKREALS
+557 KKREALV
-564 NWYNSLV
+564 NMYNSLV
-571 NLYAEGNESAKSAS
+571 NLYAEGNEGAGVAIT
-585 DDVLRQLHQHYSED
+585 DVLQKIRQHDIED
-599 FNKEKQNYEK
+599 FQKTKQDYEK
-609 EQTDLQNS
+609 EINELQKDLKN
-617 LKAGKI
+617 GEI
-623 DDTDFDAAMAKV
+623 DDTEFDSEMKDILENYVGDF
-635 LEKHIPNF
+635 EWF
-643 EKYAEKIGGEA
+643 AEKIGGEA
-654 IEFLKG
+654 QDFLKG
-660 IKKVAEYFNVNVK
+660 IKKVAEYFNVKVN
-673 VNDIVNTPYNSPF
+673 VNDIVQKPFENPF
-686 PDTLENDYNA
+686 PDTLEEDYNFFKKSDA
-696 GKLSINQQI
+696 EEYAESLKIFEAQYASYIEKLEKLQQLPTTDATTQAI
-705 AGSEKYYE
+705 EELNAKIEAVKEKY
-713 AHYANF
+713 AN
-719 RKQFEALAELLFSG
+719 
-733 ELNEDSKKVVKDKLH
+733 VKDLQKSLV
-748 DTYENMEKTRKLYTE
+748 DEN
-763 LQHLKESYEKED
+763 
-775 NRVSFLN
+775 NRVSFMN
-782 SMSSD
+782 SMTND
-787 YSTVKAQIEG
+787 YGTFKTQIEG

-802 NALGDSNL
+802 NAFGDSNL
-810 TTLTKMAD
+810 STLTKMAD
-818 GMGAIGAGAIVAGQ
+818 GMGALGAGAIIAGQ

-940 NNNNA
+940 NNA
-945 VGNNVVFKIHGAD
+945 SVLGSNVTFTIHGSE
-958 LIGAI
+958 LVGVI

>member
-1 MAEKIYSIALE
+1 MAEKIYSISLE
-12 GKDNLSSTLKSVKN
+12 GKDNLSNTLKSVKN

-56 KKLRALQ
+56 KRLRELQ
-63 AQIAQMN
+63 AMIAQMN
-70 FDGMTDNDVFVRMT
+70 FDGLTDNDVFVRMT

-91 DALGDAAQA
+91 DALGDASQA

-112 AVIKG
+112 ATIEA
-117 MQGIAGVASI
+117 MQGLAGVAGV
-127 ATGAISLLG
+127 ATGAIGLLG
-136 NENEDLQKAMLK
+136 VENEDLQRAMLK
-148 VQSAIAI
+148 VQSAIAVM
-155 TNGVQQVANI
+155 NGVQQIANV

-184 AKDIAKQTA
+184 AKDIAKQTTA
-193 STIANNTVTKAST
+193 TIANNAVTKAST
-206 VATNLNTVAEI
+206 TATNLNTVAEI

-260 YALATASSTDEQE
+260 YALATSTSTEEQE
-273 KQTKAVG
+273 KQTNSIG

-300 IAQLQTLTTQYASLH
+300 ITQLQALTTEYASLH

-340 LRGAW
+340 LRAAW
-345 EKIVK
+345 EKIVSK
-350 EKGKIVEALIEIA
+350 KDQIVAALISIA
-363 QAHAYMAGI
+363 KAHGYMAAA
-372 EKITSEYIEKRQQM
+372 ERLTTEYIEKRQQM
-386 LSGNV
+386 ESGNV
-391 KYKKWQNTDIVS
+391 HYKKWQNTDIVS
-403 DATAKQ
+403 AATAKQ
-409 MGLVEGVDYK
+409 MGLIEGVDYK
-419 KGGMNWRGE
+419 KGGMNWKGE
-428 KHNLLTPAGVAKANS
+428 KHNLLTPAGVEKANAF
-443 YEIAKSRGNRQK
+443 EISKSRKNWQK
-455 ALDDFDN
+455 NIDNLDNEYQRKFEDLYNKSKKSEEN
-462 AYQKKV
+462 AK
-468 ASYLN
+468 
-473 QAKVHQTKGE
+473 

-492 LNGNNTPTTTSSTPR
+492 LNGNSTQTSTSSTPR
-507 KSYHGTI
+507 YNSYRGT
-514 TSTTSSTTKSD
+514 TSTSSTTQNN
-525 PIAEA
+525 PIEDV
-530 QQKYLATIKGYQKQL
+530 QRKYLTTIKGYQKQL
-545 QDGQIDEEEFRE
+545 EDEQIDEEEFRE

-564 NWYNSLV
+564 NLYNSLV
-571 NLYAEGNESAKSAS
+571 NLYAEGNEIAKSAS
-585 DDVLRQLHQHYSED
+585 YDVLSQLRQHYTED
-599 FNKEKQNYEK
+599 FNREKQEYEK

-617 LKAGKI
+617 LKSGKI
-623 DDTDFDAAMAKV
+623 DDTDFDAAMAKI
-635 LEKHIPNF
+635 LEKHVPNF

-654 IEFLKG
+654 QDFLKG
-660 IKKVAEYFNVNVK
+660 IKKIAEYFNVKVN
-673 VNDIVNTPYNSPF
+673 VNDIVQKPFANPF
-686 PDTLENDYNA
+686 PDTLEEDYNFFKKSDA
-696 GKLSINQQI
+696 EEYEESLKIFEAQYASYIDKIEKLQQLPTTDTTTQAI
-705 AGSEKYYE
+705 EELNAKVEAVKEKY
-713 AHYANF
+713 AN
-719 RKQFEALAELLFSG
+719 
-733 ELNEDSKKVVKDKLH
+733 VK
-748 DTYENMEKTRKLYTE
+748 E
-763 LQHLKESYEKED
+763 LQKSFED
-775 NRVSFLN
+775 ENNRVSFLN
-782 SMSSD
+782 SMTND
-787 YSTVKAQIEG
+787 YGTFKAQIEG

-802 NALGDSNL
+802 NAFGDSNL
-810 TTLTKMAD
+810 STLNKMAD
-818 GMGAIGAGAIVAGQ
+818 GMGALGAGAIIAGQ

-844 KVGLVASAIG
+844 KVGLIASAIG
-854 QIIVGYS
+854 QVIVGYS

-940 NNNNA
+940 NNA
-945 VGNNVVFKIHGAD
+945 SAFGGNVTFTIHGSE
-958 LIGAI
+958 LIGVI

>member
-1 MAEKIYSIALE
+1 MAEKIYSISLE
-12 GKDNLSSTLKSVKN
+12 GKDNLSNTLKSVKN
-26 NIEGVGKS
+26 NIEGVSKS

-56 KKLRALQ
+56 KRLRELQ
-63 AQIAQMN
+63 AMIAQMN
-70 FDGMTDNDVFVRMT
+70 FDGLTDNDVFVRMT

-91 DALGDAAQA
+91 DALGDASQA

-112 AVIKG
+112 AVIEG
-117 MQGIAGVASI
+117 MQGIAGVAGVAS
-127 ATGAISLLG
+127 GAIGLLG
-136 NENEDLQKAMLK
+136 TENEDLQRAMLK
-148 VQSAIAI
+148 VQSAIAVM
-155 TNGVQQVANI
+155 NGVQQIANV

-177 DFWSKAT
+177 DFWSKAV
-184 AKDIAKQTA
+184 AKDTAKQTTA
-193 STIANNTVTKAST
+193 TIANNAVTKANT

-235 AKAIGK
+235 AKAVGK
-241 AMFGDFT
+241 ALFGDFT

-260 YALATASSTDEQE
+260 YALATSNSTEEQE
-273 KQTKAVG
+273 KQTNSIG
-280 KTKDAVKEFASTV
+280 KTKDAVKEFATTV

-300 IAQLQTLTTQYASLH
+300 ITQLQALTTEYASLH

-340 LRGAW
+340 LRAAW
-345 EKIVK
+345 EKIVSK
-350 EKGKIVEALIEIA
+350 KDQIVAALIAIA
-363 QAHAYMAGI
+363 KAHGYMAAA
-372 EKITSEYIEKRQQM
+372 ERLTTEYIEKRQQM
-386 LSGNV
+386 ESGNV
-391 KYKKWQNTDIVS
+391 HYKKWQNTDIVS
-403 DATAKQ
+403 AATAKQ
-409 MGLVEGVDYK
+409 MGLIEGVDYK
-419 KGGMNWRGE
+419 KGGMNWKGE
-428 KHNLLTPAGVAKANS
+428 KHNLLTPAGVEKANAF
-443 YEIAKSRGNRQK
+443 EIAKSRKNWQK
-455 ALDDFDN
+455 NLDNLDN
-462 AYQKKV
+462 EYQRKFEDLYNKSKK
-468 ASYLN
+468 SEEN
-473 QAKVHQTKGE
+473 AK

-492 LNGNNTPTTTSSTPR
+492 LNGSTPTSTSSTPR
-507 KSYHGTI
+507 YNSYRGT
-514 TSTTSSTTKSD
+514 TPSSSNTQNNPVEDVQRKFLTTV
-525 PIAEA
+525 
-530 QQKYLATIKGYQKQL
+530 KGYQKQL
-545 QDGQIDEEEFRE
+545 EDEQIDEEEFRE
-557 KKREALS
+557 KKREAFVNL
-564 NWYNSLV
+564 YNSLV
-571 NLYAEGNESAKSAS
+571 NLYAEGNEGAGVAIT
-585 DDVLRQLHQHYSED
+585 DVLNKIRQHDTED
-599 FNKEKQNYEK
+599 FKAEQKDYQDEVKDLEK
-609 EQTDLQNS
+609 S
-617 LKAGKI
+617 LLDGEI
-623 DDTDFDAAMAKV
+623 SDTDFDATMKDI
-635 LEKHIPNF
+635 LSDYIDNF
-643 EKYAEKIGGEA
+643 KWYAEKLGGEA
-654 IEFLKG
+654 KEFFDG
-660 IKKVAEYFNVNVK
+660 ISILAKNFDVKVS
-673 VNDIVNTPYNSPF
+673 VNDIIQKPFENPF
-686 PDTLENDYNA
+686 PDTLEEDYNFFKKSDA
-696 GKLSINQQI
+696 EEYAESLKIFEAQYASYIEKLEKLRQLPQTEATTQAIEELYAKI
-705 AGSEKYYE
+705 ASVKEKY
-713 AHYANF
+713 AN
-719 RKQFEALAELLFSG
+719 
-733 ELNEDSKKVVKDKLH
+733 VK
-748 DTYENMEKTRKLYTE
+748 E
-763 LQHLKESYEKED
+763 LQKSLVDEN
-775 NRVSFLN
+775 NRVSFMN
-782 SMSSD
+782 SMAND
-787 YSTVKAQIEG
+787 YGTFKTQIEG

-940 NNNNA
+940 NNA
-945 VGNNVVFKIHGAD
+945 SALGGNVTFTIHGSE
-958 LIGAI
+958 LVGVI

>member
-1 MAEKIYSIALE
+1 MAEKIYSISLE
-12 GKDNLSSTLKSVKN
+12 GKDNLSNTLKSVKN
-26 NIEGVGKS
+26 NIEGVSKS

-41 SERFNKIENSTAPLK
+41 SEKFGKIENSTAPLK
-56 KKLRALQ
+56 KRLRELQ
-63 AQIAQMN
+63 AMIAQMN

-91 DALGDAAQA
+91 DALGDASQA

-112 AVIKG
+112 ATIEA
-117 MQGIAGVASI
+117 MQGLAGVAGV
-127 ATGAISLLG
+127 ATGAIGLLG
-136 NENEDLQKAMLK
+136 TENEDLQRAMLK
-148 VQSAIAI
+148 VQSAIAVM
-155 TNGVQQVANI
+155 NGVQQIANV

-184 AKDIAKQTA
+184 AKDIAKQTTA
-193 STIANNTVTKAST
+193 TIANNAVTKANT

-260 YALATASSTDEQE
+260 YALATSQSTEEQE
-273 KQTKAVG
+273 KQTQSIG
-280 KTKDAVKEFASTV
+280 KTKDAVKEFATTV

-300 IAQLQTLTTQYASLH
+300 IAQLETLTTQYSSLH
-315 TETEKNDFINKH
+315 TEVEKNDFINKH

-345 EKIVK
+345 DKIVKNKDKIVNALTEIAIAHGHMANIEKIVT
-350 EKGKIVEALIEIA
+350 A
-363 QAHAYMAGI
+363 
-372 EKITSEYIEKRQQM
+372 YIEKRQQM
-386 LSGNV
+386 LSGSV
-391 KYKKWQNTDIVS
+391 HYKKWQNTDIVS

-409 MGLVEGVDYK
+409 MGLIEGVDYK
-419 KGGMNWRGE
+419 KGGMNWKGE
-428 KHNLLTPAGVAKANS
+428 KHNLLTNAGVEKANAF
-443 YEIAKSRGNRQK
+443 EIAKSRKNFQK
-455 ALDDFDN
+455 DLDKLDRDTRAEIQSEIN
-462 AYQKKV
+462 EMTK
-468 ASYLN
+468 
-473 QAKVHQTKGE
+473 HQTKGE
-483 NLLKGTGYP
+483 NLLKGTGYNF
-492 LNGNNTPTTTSSTPR
+492 NGSTPSTSSTPR
-507 KSYHGTI
+507 YNSYNGTTSTSS
-514 TSTTSSTTKSD
+514 TSTTNN
-525 PIAEA
+525 PVEEA
-530 QQKYLATIKGYQKQL
+530 QRKYLTTIKGYQKQL
-545 QDGQIDEEEFRE
+545 EDEQIDETEFRE
-557 KKREALS
+557 KKREALV
-564 NWYNSLV
+564 NMYNTLV
-571 NLYAEGNESAKSAS
+571 NLYAEGNEGAGVAIT
-585 DDVLRQLHQHYSED
+585 DVLQKIRQHDIED
-599 FNKEKQNYEK
+599 FQKTKQDYEK
-609 EQTDLQNS
+609 EINELQKDLKN
-617 LKAGKI
+617 GEI
-623 DDTDFDAAMAKV
+623 DDTEFDSEMKDILENYVGDF
-635 LEKHIPNF
+635 EWF
-643 EKYAEKIGGEA
+643 AEKIGGEA
-654 IEFLKG
+654 QDFLKG
-660 IKKVAEYFNVNVK
+660 IKKIAEYFNVKVN
-673 VNDIVNTPYNSPF
+673 VNDIVQKPFENPF
-686 PDTLENDYNA
+686 PDTLEEDYNFFKRSDA
-696 GKLSINQQI
+696 EEYEESLKIFEAQYASYIDKIEKLQQLPTTDTTTQAI
-705 AGSEKYYE
+705 EELNAKVEAVKEKY
-713 AHYANF
+713 AN
-719 RKQFEALAELLFSG
+719 
-733 ELNEDSKKVVKDKLH
+733 VKDLQKSLV
-748 DTYENMEKTRKLYTE
+748 DEN
-763 LQHLKESYEKED
+763 

-787 YSTVKAQIEG
+787 YGTFKTQIEG

-802 NALGDSNL
+802 NAFGDSNL
-810 TTLTKMAD
+810 STLTKMAD
-818 GMGAIGAGAIVAGQ
+818 GMGALGAGAIVAGQ

-844 KVGLVASAIG
+844 KMGLVASAIG

-900 GIIDGNSIHG
+900 GIIEGNSIHG

-940 NNNNA
+940 YNNNA
-945 VGNNVVFKIHGAD
+945 VGNNVVFTIHGAD

>member
-1 MAEKIYSIALE
+1 MAEKIYSISLE
-12 GKDNLSSTLKSVKN
+12 GKDNLSNTLKSVKN

-41 SERFNKIENSTAPLK
+41 SEKFGKIENSTAPLK
-56 KKLRALQ
+56 KRLRELQ
-63 AQIAQMN
+63 AMIAQMN

-84 AKAAEMK
+84 AKAAEMT

-112 AVIKG
+112 ATIEA
-117 MQGIAGVASI
+117 MQGLAGVAGV
-127 ATGAISLLG
+127 ATGAIGLLG
-136 NENEDLQKAMLK
+136 TENEDLQRAMLK
-148 VQSAIAI
+148 VQSAIAVM
-155 TNGVQQVANI
+155 NGVQQIANV

-184 AKDIAKQTA
+184 AKDITKQTTA
-193 STIANNTVTKAST
+193 TVANNAVTKAST
-206 VATNLNTVAEI
+206 TATNLNTVAEI

-260 YALATASSTDEQE
+260 YALATSNSTDEQE

-345 EKIVK
+345 DKIVQNK
-350 EKGKIVEALIEIA
+350 DKIVNALTEIA
-363 QAHAYMAGI
+363 IAHAYMANI
-372 EKITSEYIEKRQQM
+372 EKKVSAYIEKRQQM

-391 KYKKWQNTDIVS
+391 KYKKWQNTDIVN

-409 MGLVEGVDYK
+409 MGLVEGIDYK
-419 KGGMNWRGE
+419 KGGMNWKVE
-428 KHNLLTPAGVAKANS
+428 KHNLLTPAGVEKANAF
-443 YEIAKSRGNRQK
+443 EIAKSRKNWQK
-455 ALDDFDN
+455 DLDKLDRDTR
-462 AYQKKV
+462 AEIQSEIKEMTK
-468 ASYLN
+468 
-473 QAKVHQTKGE
+473 HQTLGDS
-483 NLLKGTGYP
+483 LLKGTGYN
-492 LNGNNTPTTTSSTPR
+492 LNGSTPSTTSTPKYNSYGTTTTTSSTTQNNPVE
-507 KSYHGTI
+507 
-514 TSTTSSTTKSD
+514 
-525 PIAEA
+525 EA
-530 QQKYLATIKGYQKQL
+530 QRKFLTTIKGYQKQL
-545 QDGQIDEEEFRE
+545 EDEQIDEEDFRE
-557 KKREALS
+557 KKRDALV
-564 NWYNSLV
+564 NLYNSLV
-571 NLYAEGNESAKSAS
+571 NLYAEGNDNAGLAIT
-585 DDVLRQLHQHYSED
+585 DVLQKIRQHDTED
-599 FNKEKQNYEK
+599 FKAEKKDYQDEVKDLEK
-609 EQTDLQNS
+609 SYLGGN
-617 LKAGKI
+617 L
-623 DDTDFDAAMAKV
+623 DDADFDATMKDILSDYVDNFKWYAEKLGGEAKEFFDSISILAKNFVVKVQVNDISQKPFTSPFPNTLEEDYNFFKKSDAEEYAESLKIFEAQYASYIEKIEQLQKLPTTDTTTQAIEVLNAKV
-635 LEKHIPNF
+635 EAVK
-643 EKYAEKIGGEA
+643 EKYA
-654 IEFLKG
+654 
-660 IKKVAEYFNVNVK
+660 NVK
-673 VNDIVNTPYNSPF
+673 DLQKS
-686 PDTLENDYNA
+686 LEN
-696 GKLSINQQI
+696 
-705 AGSEKYYE
+705 
-713 AHYANF
+713 
-719 RKQFEALAELLFSG
+719 
-733 ELNEDSKKVVKDKLH
+733 
-748 DTYENMEKTRKLYTE
+748 EN
-763 LQHLKESYEKED
+763 

-787 YSTVKAQIEG
+787 YSTFKTQIEG

-818 GMGAIGAGAIVAGQ
+818 GMGALGAGAIIAGQ

-940 NNNNA
+940 YNNNA
-945 VGNNVVFKIHGAD
+945 VGNNVVFTIHGSE
-958 LIGAI
+958 LVGVI

>member
-1 MAEKIYSIALE
+1 MAEKIYSISLE
-12 GKDNLSSTLKSVKN
+12 GKDNLSNTLKSVKN
-26 NIEGVGKS
+26 NIEGVSKS

-41 SERFNKIENSTAPLK
+41 SEKFGKIENSTAPLK
-56 KKLRALQ
+56 KRLRELQ
-63 AQIAQMN
+63 AMIAQMN
-70 FDGMTDNDVFVRMT
+70 FDGLTDNDVFVRMT

-91 DALGDAAQA
+91 DALGDASQA

-112 AVIKG
+112 ATIEA
-117 MQGIAGVASI
+117 MQGLAGVAGV
-127 ATGAISLLG
+127 ATGAIGLLG
-136 NENEDLQKAMLK
+136 TENEDLQRAMLK
-148 VQSAIAI
+148 VQSAIAVM
-155 TNGVQQVANI
+155 NGVQQIANV

-184 AKDIAKQTA
+184 AKDIAKQTTA
-193 STIANNTVTKAST
+193 TIANNTITKANT

-260 YALATASSTDEQE
+260 YALATSQSTDEQE
-273 KQTKAVG
+273 KQTNSIG

-300 IAQLQTLTTQYASLH
+300 IAQLETLTTQYSSLH
-315 TETEKNDFINKH
+315 TEVEKNDFINKH

-345 EKIVK
+345 DKIVKNKDKIVNALTEIAIAHGHMANIEKIVT
-350 EKGKIVEALIEIA
+350 A
-363 QAHAYMAGI
+363 
-372 EKITSEYIEKRQQM
+372 YIEKRQQM
-386 LSGNV
+386 LSGSV
-391 KYKKWQNTDIVS
+391 HYKKWQNTDIVS

-409 MGLVEGVDYK
+409 MGLIEGVDYK
-419 KGGMNWRGE
+419 KGGMNWKGE
-428 KHNLLTPAGVAKANS
+428 KHNLLTPAGVEKANAF
-443 YEIAKSRGNRQK
+443 EIAKSRKNFQK
-455 ALDDFDN
+455 DLDKLDRDTRAEIQSEIN
-462 AYQKKV
+462 EMTK
-468 ASYLN
+468 
-473 QAKVHQTKGE
+473 HQTKGE

-492 LNGNNTPTTTSSTPR
+492 LDGSTQTSTPR
-507 KSYHGTI
+507 YNSYRGNTPS
-514 TSTTSSTTKSD
+514 TSTSTNQTNPVED
-525 PIAEA
+525 A
-530 QQKYLATIKGYQKQL
+530 QRKYLTTIKGYQKQL
-545 QDGQIDEEEFRE
+545 EDEQIDETEFRE
-557 KKREALS
+557 KKREALV
-564 NWYNSLV
+564 NMYNSLV
-571 NLYAEGNESAKSAS
+571 NLYAEGNDGAGAAIT
-585 DDVLRQLHQHYSED
+585 DVLQKIRQHDTED
-599 FNKEKQNYEK
+599 FKAEQKDYQDEVKDLEKSYLDGE
-609 EQTDLQNS
+609 
-617 LKAGKI
+617 I
-623 DDTDFDAAMAKV
+623 DEAEFDATMKDI
-635 LEKHIPNF
+635 LSDYIDNF
-643 EKYAEKIGGEA
+643 KWYAEKLGGEA
-654 IEFLKG
+654 KEFFDG
-660 IKKVAEYFNVNVK
+660 ISILAKNFDVKVS
-673 VNDIVNTPYNSPF
+673 VNDIVQKPFDSPF
-686 PDTLENDYNA
+686 PDTLEEDYNFFKKSDA
-696 GKLSINQQI
+696 EEYAESLKIFEAQYASYIEKLEKLKQLPQTEATTQAIEELNAKI
-705 AGSEKYYE
+705 AAVKEKY
-713 AHYANF
+713 ANV
-719 RKQFEALAELLFSG
+719 KELIKSL
-733 ELNEDSKKVVKDKLH
+733 ED
-748 DTYENMEKTRKLYTE
+748 EN
-763 LQHLKESYEKED
+763 

-782 SMSSD
+782 SMTND
-787 YSTVKAQIEG
+787 YSTIKTQIEG

-802 NALGDSNL
+802 NAFGDSNL
-810 TTLTKMAD
+810 STLTKMAD
-818 GMGAIGAGAIVAGQ
+818 GMGALGAGAIMAGQ

-900 GIIDGNSIHG
+900 GIIEGNSIHG

-940 NNNNA
+940 YNNNA
-945 VGNNVVFKIHGAD
+945 VGNNVTFTIHGSE
-958 LIGAI
+958 LVGVI

>member
-1 MAEKIYSIALE
+1 MAEKIYSISLE
-12 GKDNLSSTLKSVKN
+12 GKDNLSNTLKSVKN

-41 SERFNKIENSTAPLK
+41 SEKFGKIENSTAPLK
-56 KKLRALQ
+56 KRLRELQ
-63 AQIAQMN
+63 VMIAQMN

-91 DALGDAAQA
+91 DALGDASQA

-112 AVIKG
+112 AVIEG

-127 ATGAISLLG
+127 ATGAISLFG
-136 NENEDLQKAMLK
+136 TENENLERAMLK

-155 TNGVQQVANI
+155 TNGVQQIANI

-177 DFWSKAT
+177 DFWSKAV
-184 AKDIAKQTA
+184 AKDTAKQTT
-193 STIANNTVTKAST
+193 STIANNAVTKAST
-206 VATNLNTVAEI
+206 TATNLNTVAEI

-260 YALATASSTDEQE
+260 YALATSTSTEEQE
-273 KQTKAVG
+273 KQTKSIG

-300 IAQLQTLTTQYASLH
+300 IAQLQTLTTQYANLH
-315 TETEKNDFINKH
+315 TEVEKNDFINKH

-345 EKIVK
+345 DKIVK
-350 EKGKIVEALIEIA
+350 NKDKIVNALTEIA
-363 QAHAYMAGI
+363 IAHGYMASI
-372 EKITSEYIEKRQQM
+372 EKKVTAYIDKRQQM

-391 KYKKWQNTDIVS
+391 HYKKWQNTDIVS
-403 DATAKQ
+403 AATAKQ
-409 MGLVEGVDYK
+409 MGLIEGVDYK
-419 KGGMNWRGE
+419 KGGMNWKWE
-428 KHNLLTPAGVAKANS
+428 KHNLLTSSGVEKANAF
-443 YEIAKSRGNRQK
+443 EIAKSRKNFQK
-455 ALDDFDN
+455 DLDKLDRDTRAEIQSEIN
-462 AYQKKV
+462 EMTK
-468 ASYLN
+468 
-473 QAKVHQTKGE
+473 HQTIGE
-483 NLLKGTGYP
+483 TLLKGTGYN
-492 LNGNNTPTTTSSTPR
+492 LNGTTSSSTPSY
-507 KSYHGTI
+507 KSGK
-514 TSTTSSTTKSD
+514 TSYTPNNNGSTSQNN
-525 PIAEA
+525 PVEEAEK
-530 QQKYLATIKGYQKQL
+530 KYATTIKGYQKQL
-545 QDGQIDEEEFRE
+545 EDEQIDEEEFRE
-557 KKREALS
+557 KKRDAFVNL
-564 NWYNSLV
+564 YNSLV
-571 NLYAEGNESAKSAS
+571 NLYAEGNEGAGVSIT
-585 DDVLRQLHQHYSED
+585 DVLQKIRQHDIED
-599 FNKEKQNYEK
+599 FQKTKQDYEK
-609 EQTDLQNS
+609 EINELQKDFKN
-617 LKAGKI
+617 GEI
-623 DDTDFDAAMAKV
+623 DDKEFDSEMKDNLENYVGDF
-635 LEKHIPNF
+635 EWF
-643 EKYAEKIGGEA
+643 AEKIGGEA
-654 IEFLKG
+654 QDFLKG
-660 IKKVAEYFNVNVK
+660 IKKVAEYFNVKVN
-673 VNDIVNTPYNSPF
+673 VNDIIQKPFNSPF
-686 PDTLENDYNA
+686 PDTLEEDYNFFKKSDA
-696 GKLSINQQI
+696 EEYEESLKIFEAQYASYIDKIEKLQQLPTTDTTTQAI
-705 AGSEKYYE
+705 EELNAKVEAVKEKY
-713 AHYANF
+713 AN
-719 RKQFEALAELLFSG
+719 
-733 ELNEDSKKVVKDKLH
+733 VK
-748 DTYENMEKTRKLYTE
+748 E
-763 LQHLKESYEKED
+763 LQKSLAD
-775 NRVSFLN
+775 DNNRVSFMN
-782 SMSSD
+782 SMSS
-787 YSTVKAQIEG
+787 YYGTFKTQIES

-818 GMGAIGAGAIVAGQ
+818 GMGALGAGAIVAGQ

-844 KVGLVASAIG
+844 KVGLIASAIG
-854 QIIVGYS
+854 QVIVGYS

-900 GIIDGNSIHG
+900 GIIEGNSIHG

-940 NNNNA
+940 NNNNV
-945 VGNNVVFKIHGAD
+945 VGNNVVFTIHGAD

>member
-1 MAEKIYSIALE
+1 MAEKIYSISLE
-12 GKDNLSSTLKSVKN
+12 GKDNLSNTLKSVKN
-26 NIEGVGKS
+26 NIEGVSKS

-41 SERFNKIENSTAPLK
+41 SEKFGKIENSTAPLK
-56 KKLRALQ
+56 KRLRELQ
-63 AQIAQMN
+63 AMIAQMN

-91 DALGDAAQA
+91 DALGDASQA

-112 AVIKG
+112 AVIEG
-117 MQGIAGVASI
+117 MQGIAGVAGV
-127 ATGAISLLG
+127 ATGAIGLLG
-136 NENEDLQKAMLK
+136 TENEDLQRAMLK
-148 VQSAIAI
+148 VQSAIAVM
-155 TNGVQQVANI
+155 NGVQQIANV

-177 DFWSKAT
+177 DFWSKAV
-184 AKDIAKQTA
+184 AKDTAKQTA
-193 STIANNTVTKAST
+193 STIANNTITKANT

-260 YALATASSTDEQE
+260 YALATSNSTEEQE
-273 KQTKAVG
+273 KQTNSIG

-300 IAQLQTLTTQYASLH
+300 ITQLQALTTEYASLH

-340 LRGAW
+340 LRAAW
-345 EKIVK
+345 EKIVSK
-350 EKGKIVEALIEIA
+350 KDQIVDALIAIA
-363 QAHAYMAGI
+363 KAHGYMAAA
-372 EKITSEYIEKRQQM
+372 ERLTTEYIEKRQQM
-386 LSGNV
+386 ESGNV

-409 MGLVEGVDYK
+409 MGLIEGVDYK
-419 KGGMNWRGE
+419 KGGMNWKGE
-428 KHNLLTPAGVAKANS
+428 KHNLLTPAGVTKANAF
-443 YEIAKSRGNRQK
+443 EISKSRKNFQK
-455 ALDDFDN
+455 NLDNLDN
-462 AYQKKV
+462 EYQRKFEDLYNKSKK
-468 ASYLN
+468 SEEN
-473 QAKVHQTKGE
+473 AK

-492 LNGNNTPTTTSSTPR
+492 LNGNSTPTSTSSAPRYNSYRGNTPS
-507 KSYHGTI
+507 
-514 TSTTSSTTKSD
+514 TSTNQTNPVED
-525 PIAEA
+525 A
-530 QQKYLATIKGYQKQL
+530 QRKYLTTVKGYQKQL
-545 QDGQIDEEEFRE
+545 EDEQIDEEEFRE
-557 KKREALS
+557 KKREALV
-564 NWYNSLV
+564 NLYNSLV
-571 NLYAEGNESAKSAS
+571 NLYAEGNDGAGIAIT
-585 DDVLRQLHQHYSED
+585 DVLQKIRQHDTED
-599 FNKEKQNYEK
+599 FNAEQKDYQDEVKDLEKSYLDGE
-609 EQTDLQNS
+609 
-617 LKAGKI
+617 I
-623 DDTDFDAAMAKV
+623 DEADFDASMKDILSDYV
-635 LEKHIPNF
+635 ENF
-643 EKYAEKIGGEA
+643 KWYAEKLGGEA
-654 IEFLKG
+654 KEFFDG
-660 IKKVAEYFNVNVK
+660 ISILEKNFDVKVS
-673 VNDIVNTPYNSPF
+673 VNDIVQKPF
-686 PDTLENDYNA
+686 ENPFHDTLEENYNFFKKSDA
-696 GKLSINQQI
+696 EEYEESLKIFEAQYASYIEKLEKLRQLPTTDATTQAIEELNAKI
-705 AGSEKYYE
+705 EAVKEKYS
-713 AHYANF
+713 N
-719 RKQFEALAELLFSG
+719 
-733 ELNEDSKKVVKDKLH
+733 VK
-748 DTYENMEKTRKLYTE
+748 E
-763 LQHLKESYEKED
+763 LQKSLVDEN

-782 SMSSD
+782 SMTSD
-787 YSTVKAQIEG
+787 YGTFKTQIEG

-818 GMGAIGAGAIVAGQ
+818 GMGALGVGAIVAGQ

-889 TISQLKGYNTG
+889 TISQLKGYESG
-900 GIIDGNSIHG
+900 GIIDGTSYHG
-910 DKVLARV
+910 DKLLARV
-917 NSGEMVL
+917 NSNEMIL
-924 NKRQQSNLFR
+924 NQRQQHNLFR
-934 QLNNAT
+934 MLDTAQPKT
-940 NNNNA
+940 NGIS
-945 VGNNVVFKIHGAD
+945 GNNVVFTIHGSE
-958 LIGAI
+958 LVGVI

>member
-1 MAEKIYSIALE
+1 MAEKIYSISLE
-12 GKDNLSSTLKSVKN
+12 GKDNLSNTLKSVKN

-41 SERFNKIENSTAPLK
+41 SEKFGKIENSTAPLK
-56 KKLRALQ
+56 KRLRELQ
-63 AQIAQMN
+63 VMIAQMN

-91 DALGDAAQA
+91 DALGDASQA

-112 AVIKG
+112 AVIEG

-127 ATGAISLLG
+127 ATGAISLFG
-136 NENEDLQKAMLK
+136 TENENLERAMLK

-155 TNGVQQVANI
+155 TNGVQQIANI

-177 DFWSKAT
+177 DFWSKAV
-184 AKDIAKQTA
+184 AKDTAKQTT
-193 STIANNTVTKAST
+193 STIANNAVTKAST
-206 VATNLNTVAEI
+206 TATNLNTVAEI

-260 YALATASSTDEQE
+260 YALATSTSTEEQE
-273 KQTKAVG
+273 KQTKSIG

-300 IAQLQTLTTQYASLH
+300 IAQLQTLTTQYANLH
-315 TETEKNDFINKH
+315 TEVEKNDFINKH

-345 EKIVK
+345 DKIVK
-350 EKGKIVEALIEIA
+350 NKDKIVNALTEIA
-363 QAHAYMAGI
+363 IAHGYMASI
-372 EKITSEYIEKRQQM
+372 EKKVTAYIDKRQQM

-391 KYKKWQNTDIVS
+391 HYKKWQNTDIVS
-403 DATAKQ
+403 AATAKQ
-409 MGLVEGVDYK
+409 MGLIEGVDYK
-419 KGGMNWRGE
+419 KGGMNWKWE
-428 KHNLLTPAGVAKANS
+428 KHNLLTSSGVEKANAF
-443 YEIAKSRGNRQK
+443 EIAKSRKNFQK
-455 ALDDFDN
+455 DLDKLDRDTRAEIQSEIN
-462 AYQKKV
+462 EMTK
-468 ASYLN
+468 
-473 QAKVHQTKGE
+473 HQTIGE
-483 NLLKGTGYP
+483 TLLKGTGYN
-492 LNGNNTPTTTSSTPR
+492 LNGTTSSSTPSY
-507 KSYHGTI
+507 KSGK
-514 TSTTSSTTKSD
+514 TSYTPNNNGSTSQNN
-525 PIAEA
+525 PVEEAEK
-530 QQKYLATIKGYQKQL
+530 KYATTIKGYQKQL
-545 QDGQIDEEEFRE
+545 EDEQIDEEEFRE
-557 KKREALS
+557 KKRDAFVNL
-564 NWYNSLV
+564 YNSLV
-571 NLYAEGNESAKSAS
+571 NLYAEGNEGAGVSIT
-585 DDVLRQLHQHYSED
+585 DVLQKIRQHDIAD
-599 FNKEKQNYEK
+599 FQKTKQDYEK
-609 EQTDLQNS
+609 EINELQKDFKN
-617 LKAGKI
+617 GEI
-623 DDTDFDAAMAKV
+623 DDKEFDSEMKDILENYVGDF
-635 LEKHIPNF
+635 EWF
-643 EKYAEKIGGEA
+643 AEKIGGEA
-654 IEFLKG
+654 QDFLKG
-660 IKKVAEYFNVNVK
+660 IKKVAEYFNVKVN
-673 VNDIVNTPYNSPF
+673 VNDIIQKPFNSPF
-686 PDTLENDYNA
+686 PDTLEEDYNFFKKSDA
-696 GKLSINQQI
+696 EEYEESLKIFEAQYASYIDKIEKLQQLPTTDTTTQAI
-705 AGSEKYYE
+705 EELNAKVEAVKEKY
-713 AHYANF
+713 AN
-719 RKQFEALAELLFSG
+719 
-733 ELNEDSKKVVKDKLH
+733 VK
-748 DTYENMEKTRKLYTE
+748 E
-763 LQHLKESYEKED
+763 LQKSLAD
-775 NRVSFLN
+775 DNNRVSFMN
-782 SMSSD
+782 SMSS
-787 YSTVKAQIEG
+787 YYGTFKTQIES

-818 GMGAIGAGAIVAGQ
+818 GMGALGAGAIVAGQ

-844 KVGLVASAIG
+844 KVGLIASAIG
-854 QIIVGYS
+854 QVIVGYS

-900 GIIDGNSIHG
+900 GIIEGNSIHG

-940 NNNNA
+940 NNNNV
-945 VGNNVVFKIHGAD
+945 VGNNVVFTIHGAD

>member
-1 MAEKIYSIALE
+1 MAEKIYSISLE
-12 GKDNLSSTLKSVKN
+12 GKDNLSNTLKSVKN

-41 SERFNKIENSTAPLK
+41 SEKFGKIENSTAPLK
-56 KKLRALQ
+56 KRLRELQ
-63 AQIAQMN
+63 VMIAQMN

-91 DALGDAAQA
+91 DALGDASQA

-112 AVIKG
+112 AVIEG

-127 ATGAISLLG
+127 ATGAISLFG
-136 NENEDLQKAMLK
+136 AENENLERAMLK

-155 TNGVQQVANI
+155 TNGVQQIANI

-177 DFWSKAT
+177 DFWSKAV
-184 AKDIAKQTA
+184 AKDTAKQTT
-193 STIANNTVTKAST
+193 STIANNAVTKAST
-206 VATNLNTVAEI
+206 TATNLNTVAEI

-260 YALATASSTDEQE
+260 YALATSTSTEEQE
-273 KQTKAVG
+273 KQTKSIG

-300 IAQLQTLTTQYASLH
+300 IAQLQTLTTQYANLH
-315 TETEKNDFINKH
+315 TEVEKNDFINKH

-345 EKIVK
+345 DKIVK
-350 EKGKIVEALIEIA
+350 NKDKIVNALTEIA
-363 QAHAYMAGI
+363 IAHGYMASI
-372 EKITSEYIEKRQQM
+372 EKKVTAYIDKRQQM

-391 KYKKWQNTDIVS
+391 HYKKWQNTDIVS
-403 DATAKQ
+403 AATAKQ
-409 MGLVEGVDYK
+409 MGLIEGVDYK
-419 KGGMNWRGE
+419 KGGMNWQWER
-428 KHNLLTPAGVAKANS
+428 HNLLTSSGVEKANAF
-443 YEIAKSRGNRQK
+443 EIAKSRKNFQK
-455 ALDDFDN
+455 DLDKLDRDTRAEIQSEIN
-462 AYQKKV
+462 EMTK
-468 ASYLN
+468 
-473 QAKVHQTKGE
+473 HQTIGE
-483 NLLKGTGYP
+483 TLLKGTGYN
-492 LNGNNTPTTTSSTPR
+492 LNGTTSSSTPSY
-507 KSYHGTI
+507 KSGK
-514 TSTTSSTTKSD
+514 TSYTPNNNGSTSQNN
-525 PIAEA
+525 PVEEAEK
-530 QQKYLATIKGYQKQL
+530 KYATTIKGYQKQL
-545 QDGQIDEEEFRE
+545 EDEQIDEEEFRE
-557 KKREALS
+557 KKRDAFVNL
-564 NWYNSLV
+564 YNSLV
-571 NLYAEGNESAKSAS
+571 NLYAEGNEGAGVSIT
-585 DDVLRQLHQHYSED
+585 DVLQKIRQHDIAD
-599 FNKEKQNYEK
+599 FQKTKQDYEK
-609 EQTDLQNS
+609 EINELQKDFKN
-617 LKAGKI
+617 GEI
-623 DDTDFDAAMAKV
+623 DDKEFDSEMKDILENYVGDF
-635 LEKHIPNF
+635 EWF
-643 EKYAEKIGGEA
+643 AEKIGGEA
-654 IEFLKG
+654 QDFLKG
-660 IKKVAEYFNVNVK
+660 IKKVAEYFNVKVN
-673 VNDIVNTPYNSPF
+673 VNDIIQKPFNSPF
-686 PDTLENDYNA
+686 PDTLEEDYNFFKKSDA
-696 GKLSINQQI
+696 EEYEESLKIFEAQYASYIDKIEKLQQLPTTDTTTQAI
-705 AGSEKYYE
+705 EALNAKVEAVKEKY
-713 AHYANF
+713 AN
-719 RKQFEALAELLFSG
+719 
-733 ELNEDSKKVVKDKLH
+733 VK
-748 DTYENMEKTRKLYTE
+748 E
-763 LQHLKESYEKED
+763 LQKSLAD
-775 NRVSFLN
+775 DNNRVSFMN
-782 SMSSD
+782 SMSS
-787 YSTVKAQIEG
+787 YYGTFKTQIES

-818 GMGAIGAGAIVAGQ
+818 GMGALGAGAIVAGQ

-844 KVGLVASAIG
+844 KVGLIASAIG
-854 QIIVGYS
+854 QVIVGYS

-900 GIIDGNSIHG
+900 GIIEGNSIHG

-934 QLNNAT
+934 RLNNAT
-940 NNNNA
+940 NNNNV
-945 VGNNVVFKIHGAD
+945 VGNNVVFTIHGAD

>member
-1 MAEKIYSIALE
+1 MAEKIYSISLE
-12 GKDNLSSTLKSVKN
+12 GKDNLSNTLKSVKN
-26 NIEGVGKS
+26 NIEGVSKS

-56 KKLRALQ
+56 KRLRELQ
-63 AQIAQMN
+63 ALIAQMN

-91 DALGDAAQA
+91 DALGDASQA

-112 AVIKG
+112 ATIEA
-117 MQGIAGVASI
+117 MQGLAGVAGV
-127 ATGAISLLG
+127 ATGAIALLG
-136 NENEDLQKAMLK
+136 TENEDLQRAMLK
-148 VQSAIAI
+148 VQSAIAVM
-155 TNGVQQVANI
+155 NGVQQIANV

-184 AKDIAKQTA
+184 AKDTAKQTTA
-193 STIANNTVTKAST
+193 TIANNAVTKAST
-206 VATNLNTVAEI
+206 TATIANTVAEI

-260 YALATASSTDEQE
+260 YALATSNSTEEQE
-273 KQTKAVG
+273 KQTNSIG

-300 IAQLQTLTTQYASLH
+300 ITQLQSLTTEYASLH

-340 LRGAW
+340 LRAAW
-345 EKIVK
+345 EKIVSK
-350 EKGKIVEALIEIA
+350 KDQIVAALIAIA
-363 QAHAYMAGI
+363 KAHGYMAAA
-372 EKITSEYIEKRQQM
+372 ERLTTEYIEKRQQM
-386 LSGNV
+386 ESGNV
-391 KYKKWQNTDIVS
+391 HYKKWQNTDIVS
-403 DATAKQ
+403 AATAKQ
-409 MGLVEGVDYK
+409 MGLIEGVDYK
-419 KGGMNWRGE
+419 KGGMNWQGE
-428 KHNLLTPAGVAKANS
+428 KHNLLTPAGVAKANAF
-443 YEIAKSRGNRQK
+443 EIAKSRKNFQK
-455 ALDDFDN
+455 NLDNLDKEYQRKFEDLYNKSKKSEEN
-462 AYQKKV
+462 AK
-468 ASYLN
+468 
-473 QAKVHQTKGE
+473 

-492 LNGNNTPTTTSSTPR
+492 LNGNSTPTSTSSTP
-507 KSYHGTI
+507 KYNSYNGT
-514 TSTTSSTTKSD
+514 TSTSSTTKNNPVED
-525 PIAEA
+525 A
-530 QQKYLATIKGYQKQL
+530 QRKYLTTVKGYQKQL
-545 QDGQIDEEEFRE
+545 EDEQIDETEFRE
-557 KKREALS
+557 KKREAFVNL
-564 NWYNSLV
+564 YNSLV
-571 NLYAEGNESAKSAS
+571 NLYAEGNEGAGVAIT
-585 DDVLRQLHQHYSED
+585 DVLQKIRQHDIED
-599 FNKEKQNYEK
+599 FKAEQKDYQDEVKDLEK
-609 EQTDLQNS
+609 S
-617 LKAGKI
+617 LLDGEI
-623 DDTDFDAAMAKV
+623 DDAEFDATMKDILSDYV
-635 LEKHIPNF
+635 ENF
-643 EKYAEKIGGEA
+643 KWYAEKLGGEA
-654 IEFLKG
+654 KEFFDG
-660 IKKVAEYFNVNVK
+660 ISILAKNFDVKVS
-673 VNDIVNTPYNSPF
+673 VNDIVQKPFENPF
-686 PDTLENDYNA
+686 PDTLEEDYNFFKKSDA
-696 GKLSINQQI
+696 EEYAESLKIFEAQYASYIEKLEKLQQLPTTDATTQAI
-705 AGSEKYYE
+705 EELNAKIEAVKEKY
-713 AHYANF
+713 AN
-719 RKQFEALAELLFSG
+719 
-733 ELNEDSKKVVKDKLH
+733 VK
-748 DTYENMEKTRKLYTE
+748 E
-763 LQHLKESYEKED
+763 LQKSLVDEN

-782 SMSSD
+782 SMTSD
-787 YSTVKAQIEG
+787 YGTIKTQIEG

-802 NALGDSNL
+802 NAFGDSNL

-818 GMGAIGAGAIVAGQ
+818 GMGALGAGAIVAGQ
-832 AISQLGANSKMA
+832 AIAQLGANSKMA

-940 NNNNA
+940 NNA
-945 VGNNVVFKIHGAD
+945 SALGGNVTFTIHGSE
-958 LIGAI
+958 LIGVI
-963 DNYNS
+963 ENYNN

>member
-1 MAEKIYSIALE
+1 MAEKIYSISLE
-12 GKDNLSSTLKSVKN
+12 GKDNLSNTLKSVKN

-56 KKLRALQ
+56 KRLRELQ
-63 AQIAQMN
+63 AMIAQMN
-70 FDGMTDNDVFVRMT
+70 FDGLTDNDVFVRMT
-84 AKAAEMK
+84 TKAAEMK
-91 DALGDAAQA
+91 DALGDASQA

-112 AVIKG
+112 ATIEA
-117 MQGIAGVASI
+117 MQGLAGVAGV
-127 ATGAISLLG
+127 ATGAIGLLG
-136 NENEDLQKAMLK
+136 TENEDLQRAMLK
-148 VQSAIAI
+148 VQSAIAVM
-155 TNGVQQVANI
+155 NGVQQIANV

-184 AKDIAKQTA
+184 AKDIAKQTTA
-193 STIANNTVTKAST
+193 TIANNTITKAST

-260 YALATASSTDEQE
+260 YALATSQSTDEQE
-273 KQTKAVG
+273 KQTQSIG

-300 IAQLQTLTTQYASLH
+300 IAQLETLTTQYANLH
-315 TETEKNDFINKH
+315 TEVEKNDFINKH

-345 EKIVK
+345 DKIVKNKDKIVNALTEIAIAHGHMANIEKIVT
-350 EKGKIVEALIEIA
+350 A
-363 QAHAYMAGI
+363 
-372 EKITSEYIEKRQQM
+372 YIEKRQQM
-386 LSGNV
+386 LSGSV
-391 KYKKWQNTDIVS
+391 HYKKWTNTDIVS
-403 DATAKQ
+403 AATVKQ
-409 MGLVEGVDYK
+409 MGLIEGVDYK
-419 KGGMNWRGE
+419 KGGMNWKGE
-428 KHNLLTPAGVAKANS
+428 KHNLLTPAGVAKANAF
-443 YEIAKSRGNRQK
+443 EIAKSRGNIQK
-455 ALDDFDN
+455 QIDKLDSDTRAEIQSEIN
-462 AYQKKV
+462 EMTK
-468 ASYLN
+468 
-473 QAKVHQTKGE
+473 HQTKGE
-483 NLLKGTGYP
+483 NLLKGTGYN
-492 LNGNNTPTTTSSTPR
+492 LNGSTPTSTSSTPR
-507 KSYHGTI
+507 YNSYNGT
-514 TSTTSSTTKSD
+514 TSTSSTQNN
-525 PIAEA
+525 PVEEV
-530 QQKYLATIKGYQKQL
+530 QRKYLTTIKGYKKQME
-545 QDGQIDEEEFRE
+545 DEHIDETEFRE
-557 KKREALS
+557 KKREALV
-564 NWYNSLV
+564 NMYNSLV
-571 NLYAEGNESAKSAS
+571 NLYAEGNEGAGVAIT
-585 DDVLRQLHQHYSED
+585 DVLQKIRQHDTED
-599 FNKEKQNYEK
+599 FKSEQKDYQDEVKDLEK
-609 EQTDLQNS
+609 S
-617 LKAGKI
+617 LLDGEISDA
-623 DDTDFDAAMAKV
+623 DFDATMKDILSDYV
-635 LEKHIPNF
+635 ENF
-643 EKYAEKIGGEA
+643 KWYAEKLGGEA
-654 IEFLKG
+654 KEFFDG
-660 IKKVAEYFNVNVK
+660 ISILAKNFDVKVS
-673 VNDIVNTPYNSPF
+673 VNDIVQKPFENPF
-686 PDTLENDYNA
+686 PDTLEEDYNFFKKSDA
-696 GKLSINQQI
+696 EEYEESLKIFEAQYASYIEKLEKLKQLPQTEATTQAIEELNAKI
-705 AGSEKYYE
+705 ASVKEKY
-713 AHYANF
+713 AN
-719 RKQFEALAELLFSG
+719 
-733 ELNEDSKKVVKDKLH
+733 VK
-748 DTYENMEKTRKLYTE
+748 E
-763 LQHLKESYEKED
+763 LQKSLVDEN
-775 NRVSFLN
+775 NRVSFMN
-782 SMSSD
+782 SMTND
-787 YSTVKAQIEG
+787 YGTFKTQIEG

-818 GMGAIGAGAIVAGQ
+818 GMGALGAGAIVAGQ

-940 NNNNA
+940 NNA
-945 VGNNVVFKIHGAD
+945 SAFGGNVTFTIHGSE
-958 LIGAI
+958 LVGVI

>member
-1 MAEKIYSIALE
+1 MAEKIYSISLE
-12 GKDNLSSTLKSVKN
+12 GKDNLSNTLKSVKN
-26 NIEGVGKS
+26 NIEGVSKS

-56 KKLRALQ
+56 KRLRELQ
-63 AQIAQMN
+63 ALIAQMN

-91 DALGDAAQA
+91 DALGDASQA

-112 AVIKG
+112 ATIQA
-117 MQGIAGVASI
+117 MQGITGVASI

-136 NENEDLQKAMLK
+136 TENEDLQRAMLK

-193 STIANNTVTKAST
+193 STIANNAVTKAST

-260 YALATASSTDEQE
+260 YALATSNSTEEQE
-273 KQTKAVG
+273 KQTNSIS

-315 TETEKNDFINKH
+315 TEVEKNDFINKH

-345 EKIVK
+345 DKIVK
-350 EKGKIVEALIEIA
+350 NKDRIVEALTEIA
-363 QAHAYMAGI
+363 IAHGYMAGI
-372 EKITSEYIEKRQQM
+372 EKKVTAYIEKRQQM

-403 DATAKQ
+403 DESIKQ
-409 MGLVEGVDYK
+409 MGLTEGVDYK
-419 KGGMNWRGE
+419 KGGMNWKGQ
-428 KHNLLTPAGVAKANS
+428 KHNLLTPAGVEKANAF
-443 YEIAKSRGNRQK
+443 EIAKSRKNLQK
-455 ALDDFDN
+455 DLDKLDRETRAEIQN
-462 AYQKKV
+462 EIKKMT
-468 ASYLN
+468 
-473 QAKVHQTKGE
+473 QHQTKGE
-483 NLLKGTGYP
+483 NLLKGTGYN
-492 LNGNNTPTTTSSTPR
+492 LNGSTPSTSSTPKY
-507 KSYHGTI
+507 KSYNGT

-530 QQKYLATIKGYQKQL
+530 QQKYATTLRGYQKQL
-545 QDGQIDEEEFRE
+545 EDEQIDEEEFRE
-557 KKREALS
+557 KKREAFVNL
-564 NWYNSLV
+564 YNSLV
-571 NLYAEGNESAKSAS
+571 NLYAEGNDGAGVAIT
-585 DDVLRQLHQHYSED
+585 DVLQKIRQHDIED
-599 FNKEKQNYEK
+599 FKAEQKDYQDEVKDLEKSFLDGEIS
-609 EQTDLQNS
+609 D
-617 LKAGKI
+617 A
-623 DDTDFDAAMAKV
+623 DFDAGMKDI
-635 LEKHIPNF
+635 LSDYIDNF
-643 EKYAEKIGGEA
+643 KWYAEKLGGEA
-654 IEFLKG
+654 KEFFDG
-660 IKKVAEYFNVNVK
+660 ISILAKNFDVMVQ
-673 VNDIVNTPYNSPF
+673 VNDILQKPFNNPF
-686 PDTLENDYNA
+686 PDTLEEDYNFFKKSEA
-696 GKLSINQQI
+696 EDLAESLKILEAQYASYIEKIEKLKQLPQTEATTQAIEELN
-705 AGSEKYYE
+705 AKVVAVKEKY
-713 AHYANF
+713 AN
-719 RKQFEALAELLFSG
+719 
-733 ELNEDSKKVVKDKLH
+733 VK
-748 DTYENMEKTRKLYTE
+748 E
-763 LQHLKESYEKED
+763 LQKSLENEN

-782 SMSSD
+782 SMTND
-787 YSTVKAQIEG
+787 YGTFKTQIEG
-797 IQNLI
+797 VQNLI

-844 KVGLVASAIG
+844 KVGLIASAIG

-940 NNNNA
+940 NNA
-945 VGNNVVFKIHGAD
+945 SAMGGNVTFTIHGSE
-958 LIGAI
+958 LVGVI

>member
-1 MAEKIYSIALE
+1 MAEKIYSISIE
-12 GKDNLSSTLKSVKN
+12 GKDNLSNTLKSVKN

-56 KKLRALQ
+56 KRLRELQ
-63 AQIAQMN
+63 AMIAQMN
-70 FDGMTDNDVFVRMT
+70 FDGLTDNDVFVRMT

-91 DALGDAAQA
+91 DALGDASQA

-112 AVIKG
+112 ATIEA
-117 MQGIAGVASI
+117 MQGLAGVAGV

-136 NENEDLQKAMLK
+136 TENEDLQRAMLK
-148 VQSAIAI
+148 VQSAIAVM
-155 TNGVQQVANI
+155 NGVQQIANV

-184 AKDIAKQTA
+184 AKDIAKQTTA
-193 STIANNTVTKAST
+193 TIANNTITKANT

-260 YALATASSTDEQE
+260 YALATSNSTEEQE
-273 KQTKAVG
+273 KQTNSIG
-280 KTKDAVKEFASTV
+280 KTKDAVKEFATTV

-300 IAQLQTLTTQYASLH
+300 ITQLQALTTEYASLH

-340 LRGAW
+340 LRAAW
-345 EKIVK
+345 EKIVSK
-350 EKGKIVEALIEIA
+350 KDQIVDALIAIA
-363 QAHAYMAGI
+363 KAHGYMAAA
-372 EKITSEYIEKRQQM
+372 ERLTTEYIEKRQQM
-386 LSGNV
+386 ESGNV
-391 KYKKWQNTDIVS
+391 HYKKWQNTDIVS
-403 DATAKQ
+403 AATAKQ
-409 MGLVEGVDYK
+409 MGLIEGVDYK
-419 KGGMNWRGE
+419 KGGMNWQGE
-428 KHNLLTPAGVAKANS
+428 KHNLLTAAGVTKANA
-443 YEIAKSRGNRQK
+443 YEIAKSRKNFQK
-455 ALDDFDN
+455 NLDNLDKEYQRKFEDLYNKSKKSEEN
-462 AYQKKV
+462 AK
-468 ASYLN
+468 
-473 QAKVHQTKGE
+473 

-492 LNGNNTPTTTSSTPR
+492 LNGNNTPTSTSSTPR
-507 KSYHGTI
+507 YNSYRGT
-514 TSTTSSTTKSD
+514 TPSSSTTQNNPVEDVQRKF
-525 PIAEA
+525 
-530 QQKYLATIKGYQKQL
+530 LTTVKGYQKQL
-545 QDGQIDEEEFRE
+545 EDEQIDEEEFRE
-557 KKREALS
+557 KKREAFVNL
-564 NWYNSLV
+564 YNSLV
-571 NLYAEGNESAKSAS
+571 NLYAEGNEGAGVAIT
-585 DDVLRQLHQHYSED
+585 DVLNKIRQHDTED
-599 FNKEKQNYEK
+599 FKAEQKDYQDEVKDLEKSYLDGE
-609 EQTDLQNS
+609 
-617 LKAGKI
+617 I
-623 DDTDFDAAMAKV
+623 DEADFDASMKDILSDYV
-635 LEKHIPNF
+635 ENF
-643 EKYAEKIGGEA
+643 KWYAEKLGGEA
-654 IEFLKG
+654 KEFFDG
-660 IKKVAEYFNVNVK
+660 ISILAKNFDVKVS
-673 VNDIVNTPYNSPF
+673 VNDIVQKPFENPF
-686 PDTLENDYNA
+686 PDTLEEDYNFFKKSDA
-696 GKLSINQQI
+696 EEYAESLKIFEAQYASYIEKLEKLRQLPQTEATTQAIEELNAKI
-705 AGSEKYYE
+705 ASVKEKY
-713 AHYANF
+713 AN
-719 RKQFEALAELLFSG
+719 
-733 ELNEDSKKVVKDKLH
+733 VK
-748 DTYENMEKTRKLYTE
+748 E
-763 LQHLKESYEKED
+763 LQKSLVDEN
-775 NRVSFLN
+775 NRVSFMN
-782 SMSSD
+782 SMAND
-787 YSTVKAQIEG
+787 YGTFKTQIEG

-818 GMGAIGAGAIVAGQ
+818 GMGALGAGAILAGQ

-844 KVGLVASAIG
+844 KVGLIASAIG
-854 QIIVGYS
+854 QVIVGYS

-900 GIIDGNSIHG
+900 GIIEGNSIHG

-940 NNNNA
+940 NNA
-945 VGNNVVFKIHGAD
+945 SAFGGNVTFTIHGSE
-958 LIGAI
+958 LIGVL

>member
-1 MAEKIYSIALE
+1 MAEKIYSISLE
-12 GKDNLSSTLKSVKN
+12 GKDNLSNTLKSVKN

-41 SERFNKIENSTAPLK
+41 SEKFGKIENSTAPLK
-56 KKLRALQ
+56 KRLRELQ
-63 AQIAQMN
+63 VMIAQMN

-91 DALGDAAQA
+91 DALGDASQA

-112 AVIKG
+112 AVIEG

-127 ATGAISLLG
+127 ATGAISLFG
-136 NENEDLQKAMLK
+136 TENENLERAMLK

-155 TNGVQQVANI
+155 TNGVQQIANI

-177 DFWSKAT
+177 DFWSKAV
-184 AKDIAKQTA
+184 AKDTAKQTT
-193 STIANNTVTKAST
+193 STIANNAVTKAST
-206 VATNLNTVAEI
+206 TATNLNTVAEI

-260 YALATASSTDEQE
+260 YALATSTSTEEQE
-273 KQTKAVG
+273 KQTKSIG

-300 IAQLQTLTTQYASLH
+300 IAQLQTLTTQYANLH
-315 TETEKNDFINKH
+315 TEVEKNDFINKH

-345 EKIVK
+345 DKIVK
-350 EKGKIVEALIEIA
+350 NKDKIVNALTEIA
-363 QAHAYMAGI
+363 IAHGYMASI
-372 EKITSEYIEKRQQM
+372 EKKVTAYIDKRQQM

-391 KYKKWQNTDIVS
+391 HYKKWQNTDIVS
-403 DATAKQ
+403 AATAKQ
-409 MGLVEGVDYK
+409 MGLIEGVDYK
-419 KGGMNWRGE
+419 KGGMNWKWE
-428 KHNLLTPAGVAKANS
+428 KHNLLTSSGVEKANAF
-443 YEIAKSRGNRQK
+443 EIAKSRKNFQK
-455 ALDDFDN
+455 DLDKLDRDTRAEIQSEIN
-462 AYQKKV
+462 EMTK
-468 ASYLN
+468 
-473 QAKVHQTKGE
+473 HQTIGE
-483 NLLKGTGYP
+483 TLLKGTGYN
-492 LNGNNTPTTTSSTPR
+492 LNGTTSSSTPSY
-507 KSYHGTI
+507 KSGK
-514 TSTTSSTTKSD
+514 TSYTPNNNGSTSQNN
-525 PIAEA
+525 PVEEAEK
-530 QQKYLATIKGYQKQL
+530 KYATTIKGYQKQL
-545 QDGQIDEEEFRE
+545 EDEQIDEEEFRE
-557 KKREALS
+557 KKRDAFVNL
-564 NWYNSLV
+564 YNSLV
-571 NLYAEGNESAKSAS
+571 NLYAEGNEGAGVSIT
-585 DDVLRQLHQHYSED
+585 DVLQKIRQHDIAD
-599 FNKEKQNYEK
+599 FQKTKQDYEK
-609 EQTDLQNS
+609 EINELQKDFKN
-617 LKAGKI
+617 GEI
-623 DDTDFDAAMAKV
+623 DDKEFDSEMKDILENYVGDF
-635 LEKHIPNF
+635 EWF
-643 EKYAEKIGGEA
+643 AEKIGGEA
-654 IEFLKG
+654 QDFLKG
-660 IKKVAEYFNVNVK
+660 IKKVAEYFNVKVN
-673 VNDIVNTPYNSPF
+673 VNDIIQKPFNSPF
-686 PDTLENDYNA
+686 PDTLEEDYNFFKKSDA
-696 GKLSINQQI
+696 EEYEESLKIFEAQYASYIDKIEKLQQLPTTDTTTQAI
-705 AGSEKYYE
+705 EELNAKVEAVKEKY
-713 AHYANF
+713 AN
-719 RKQFEALAELLFSG
+719 
-733 ELNEDSKKVVKDKLH
+733 VK
-748 DTYENMEKTRKLYTE
+748 E
-763 LQHLKESYEKED
+763 LQKSLAD
-775 NRVSFLN
+775 DNNRVSFMN
-782 SMSSD
+782 SMSS
-787 YSTVKAQIEG
+787 YYGTFKTQIES

-818 GMGAIGAGAIVAGQ
+818 GMGALGAGAIVAGQ

-844 KVGLVASAIG
+844 KVGLIASAIG
-854 QIIVGYS
+854 QVIVGYS

-900 GIIDGNSIHG
+900 GIIEGNSIHG

-934 QLNNAT
+934 MLNNAT
-940 NNNNA
+940 NNNNV
-945 VGNNVVFKIHGAD
+945 VGNNVVFTIHGAD

>member
-1 MAEKIYSIALE
+1 MAEKIYSISLE
-12 GKDNLSSTLKSVKN
+12 GKDNLSNTLKSVKN

-56 KKLRALQ
+56 KRLRELQ
-63 AQIAQMN
+63 AMIAQMN
-70 FDGMTDNDVFVRMT
+70 FDGLTDNDVFVRMT

-91 DALGDAAQA
+91 DALGDASQA

-112 AVIKG
+112 AVIEG

-127 ATGAISLLG
+127 ATGAISLFG
-136 NENEDLQKAMLK
+136 TENENLERAMLK

-155 TNGVQQVANI
+155 TNGVQQIANI

-184 AKDIAKQTA
+184 AKDIAKQTTA
-193 STIANNTVTKAST
+193 TIANNAVTKAST
-206 VATNLNTVAEI
+206 TATNLNTVAEI

-241 AMFGDFT
+241 ALFGDFT

-260 YALATASSTDEQE
+260 YALATSQSTDEQE
-273 KQTKAVG
+273 KQTQSIG

-300 IAQLQTLTTQYASLH
+300 IAQLETLTTQYASLH
-315 TETEKNDFINKH
+315 TEVEKNDFINKH

-345 EKIVK
+345 DKIVK
-350 EKGKIVEALIEIA
+350 NKDRIVNALTEIA
-363 QAHAYMAGI
+363 IAHGYMASI
-372 EKITSEYIEKRQQM
+372 EKKVTAYIEKRQQM

-391 KYKKWQNTDIVS
+391 HYKKWQNTDIVS
-403 DATAKQ
+403 AATAKQ
-409 MGLVEGVDYK
+409 MGLIEGVDYK
-419 KGGMNWRGE
+419 KGGMNWQGE
-428 KHNLLTPAGVAKANS
+428 KHNLLTPAGVTKANA
-443 YEIAKSRGNRQK
+443 YEVAKSRKNFQK
-455 ALDDFDN
+455 DLDKLDRDTRAEIQSEIN
-462 AYQKKV
+462 EMTK
-468 ASYLN
+468 
-473 QAKVHQTKGE
+473 HQTIGE
-483 NLLKGTGYP
+483 NLLKGTGYN
-492 LNGNNTPTTTSSTPR
+492 LNGSTPTSTSSTP
-507 KSYHGTI
+507 KYNSYNGTTSY
-514 TSTTSSTTKSD
+514 TSTTQNN
-525 PIAEA
+525 PVEEA
-530 QQKYLATIKGYQKQL
+530 QRKYLTAIKGYKKQL
-545 QDGQIDEEEFRE
+545 EDEQIDETEFRE

-564 NWYNSLV
+564 NLYNSLV
-571 NLYAEGNESAKSAS
+571 NLYAEGNEIAKSAS
-585 DDVLRQLHQHYSED
+585 DDVLRQLHKHYTDD
-599 FNKEKQNYEK
+599 FNREKQEYEK

-617 LKAGKI
+617 LKSGKI
-623 DDTDFDAAMAKV
+623 DDTDFDAAMAKI
-635 LEKHIPNF
+635 LEKHVPNF

-654 IEFLKG
+654 QEFLKG
-660 IKKVAEYFNVNVK
+660 IKTVAEYFNVNVK
-673 VNDIVNTPYNSPF
+673 VRDITKTDWDSPF
-686 PDTLENDYNA
+686 PDTLADHYHA
-696 GKLSINQQI
+696 PHK
-705 AGSEKYYE
+705 SESELIKDNEDYYE
-713 AHYANF
+713 FYYAKLA
-719 RKQFEALAELLFSG
+719 KQRENLVALLFSG
-733 ELNEDSKKVVKDKLH
+733 ELNEDSKKIVMDKIKEV
-748 DTYENMEKTRKLYTE
+748 DSQISIAKKKFAEVQNWKKSFENEN
-763 LQHLKESYEKED
+763 
-775 NRVSFLN
+775 NRVSFMN
-782 SMSSD
+782 SMTND
-787 YSTVKAQIEG
+787 YGTFKTQIEG

-818 GMGAIGAGAIVAGQ
+818 GMGALGAGAIIAGQ

-844 KVGLVASAIG
+844 KVGLIASAIG

-889 TISQLKGYNTG
+889 TISQLKGYNAG

-940 NNNNA
+940 NNA
-945 VGNNVVFKIHGAD
+945 SAFGGNVTFTIHGSE
-958 LIGAI
+958 LVGVI

>member
-1 MAEKIYSIALE
+1 MAEKIYSISLE
-12 GKDNLSSTLKSVKN
+12 GKDNLSNTLKSVKN

-41 SERFNKIENSTAPLK
+41 SEKFGKIENSTAPLK
-56 KKLRALQ
+56 KRLRELQ
-63 AQIAQMN
+63 VMIAQMN

-91 DALGDAAQA
+91 DALGDASQA

-112 AVIKG
+112 AVIEG

-127 ATGAISLLG
+127 ATGAISLFG
-136 NENEDLQKAMLK
+136 TENENLERAMLK

-155 TNGVQQVANI
+155 TNGVQQIANI

-177 DFWSKAT
+177 DFWSKAV
-184 AKDIAKQTA
+184 AKDTAKQTT
-193 STIANNTVTKAST
+193 STIANNAVTKAST
-206 VATNLNTVAEI
+206 TATNLNTVAEI

-260 YALATASSTDEQE
+260 YALATSTSTEEQE
-273 KQTKAVG
+273 KQTKSIG

-300 IAQLQTLTTQYASLH
+300 IAQLQTLTTQYANLH
-315 TETEKNDFINKH
+315 TEVEKNDFINKH

-345 EKIVK
+345 DKIVK
-350 EKGKIVEALIEIA
+350 NKDKIVNALTEIA
-363 QAHAYMAGI
+363 IAHGYMASI
-372 EKITSEYIEKRQQM
+372 EKKVTAYIDKRQQM

-391 KYKKWQNTDIVS
+391 HYKKWQNTDIVS
-403 DATAKQ
+403 AATAKQ
-409 MGLVEGVDYK
+409 MGLIEGVDYK
-419 KGGMNWRGE
+419 KGGMNWKWE
-428 KHNLLTPAGVAKANS
+428 KHNLLTSSGVEKANAF
-443 YEIAKSRGNRQK
+443 EIAKSRKNFQK
-455 ALDDFDN
+455 DLDKLDRDTRAEIQSEIN
-462 AYQKKV
+462 EMTK
-468 ASYLN
+468 
-473 QAKVHQTKGE
+473 HQTIGE
-483 NLLKGTGYP
+483 TLLKGTGYN
-492 LNGNNTPTTTSSTPR
+492 LNGTTSSSTPSY
-507 KSYHGTI
+507 KSGK
-514 TSTTSSTTKSD
+514 TSYTPNNNGSTSQNN
-525 PIAEA
+525 PVEEAEK
-530 QQKYLATIKGYQKQL
+530 KYATTIKGYQKQL
-545 QDGQIDEEEFRE
+545 EDEQIDEEEFRE
-557 KKREALS
+557 KKRDAFVNL
-564 NWYNSLV
+564 YNSLV
-571 NLYAEGNESAKSAS
+571 NLYAEGNEGAGVSIT
-585 DDVLRQLHQHYSED
+585 DVLQKIRQHDIED
-599 FNKEKQNYEK
+599 FQKTKQDYEK
-609 EQTDLQNS
+609 EINELQKDFTN
-617 LKAGKI
+617 GEI
-623 DDTDFDAAMAKV
+623 DDKEFDSEMKDNLENYVGDF
-635 LEKHIPNF
+635 EWF
-643 EKYAEKIGGEA
+643 AEKIGGEA
-654 IEFLKG
+654 QDFLKG
-660 IKKVAEYFNVNVK
+660 IKKVAEYFNVKVN
-673 VNDIVNTPYNSPF
+673 VNDIIQKPFNSPF
-686 PDTLENDYNA
+686 PDTLEEDYNFFKKSDA
-696 GKLSINQQI
+696 EEYEESLKIFEAQYASYIDKIEKLQQLPTTDTTTQAI
-705 AGSEKYYE
+705 EELNAKVEAVKEKY
-713 AHYANF
+713 AN
-719 RKQFEALAELLFSG
+719 
-733 ELNEDSKKVVKDKLH
+733 VK
-748 DTYENMEKTRKLYTE
+748 E
-763 LQHLKESYEKED
+763 LQKSLAD
-775 NRVSFLN
+775 DNNRVSFMN
-782 SMSSD
+782 SMSS
-787 YSTVKAQIEG
+787 YYGTFKTQIES

-818 GMGAIGAGAIVAGQ
+818 GMGALGAGAIVAGQ

-844 KVGLVASAIG
+844 KVGLIASAIG
-854 QIIVGYS
+854 QVIVGYS

-900 GIIDGNSIHG
+900 GIIEGNSIHG

-940 NNNNA
+940 NNNNV
-945 VGNNVVFKIHGAD
+945 VGNNVVFTIHGAD

>member
-1 MAEKIYSIALE
+1 MAEKIYSISLE

-41 SERFNKIENSTAPLK
+41 SERFGKIENSTAPLK
-56 KKLRALQ
+56 KRLRELQ
-63 AQIAQMN
+63 AMIAQMN

-91 DALGDAAQA
+91 DALGDASQA

-136 NENEDLQKAMLK
+136 NENEDLQRAMLK

-177 DFWSKAT
+177 DFWSKAV
-184 AKDIAKQTA
+184 AKDTAKQTA

-260 YALATASSTDEQE
+260 YALATSNSTDEQE
-273 KQTKAVG
+273 KQTKSIG

-327 RKEIEGVVGATDN
+327 RKEIEGVTGATDN

-345 EKIVK
+345 DKIVK
-350 EKGKIVEALIEIA
+350 NKDRIVNALTEIA
-363 QAHAYMAGI
+363 IAHGYMANI
-372 EKITSEYIEKRQQM
+372 EKKVTAYIEKRQQM

-403 DATAKQ
+403 DESIKQ
-409 MGLVEGVDYK
+409 MGLTEGVDYK
-419 KGGMNWRGE
+419 KGGMNWKGQ
-428 KHNLLTPAGVAKANS
+428 KHNLLTPAGVEKANAF
-443 YEIAKSRGNRQK
+443 EIAKSRKNWQK
-455 ALDDFDN
+455 DLDKLDRDTR
-462 AYQKKV
+462 AEIQSEIKEMTK
-468 ASYLN
+468 
-473 QAKVHQTKGE
+473 HQTKGE
-483 NLLKGTGYP
+483 NLLKGTGYN
-492 LNGNNTPTTTSSTPR
+492 LNGSTPSTSSTPKY
-507 KSYHGTI
+507 KSYNGT

-530 QQKYLATIKGYQKQL
+530 QQKYATTLRGYQKQL
-545 QDGQIDEEEFRE
+545 EDEQIDDEEFRE
-557 KKREALS
+557 KKREAFVKL
-564 NWYNSLV
+564 YNSLV
-571 NLYAEGNESAKSAS
+571 NLYAEGNDGAGLAIT
-585 DDVLRQLHQHYSED
+585 DVLQKIRQHDTED
-599 FNKEKQNYEK
+599 FKAEQNDYQDEVKELEK
-609 EQTDLQNS
+609 SFLDGEISD
-617 LKAGKI
+617 A
-623 DDTDFDAAMAKV
+623 DFDAGMKDILTDYV
-635 LEKHIPNF
+635 DNF
-643 EKYAEKIGGEA
+643 KWYAEKLGGEA
-654 IEFLKG
+654 KQFFDG
-660 IKKVAEYFNVNVK
+660 ISILAKNFGVKVQ
-673 VNDIVNTPYNSPF
+673 VNDILQKPFDSPF
-686 PDTLENDYNA
+686 PDTLEEDYNFFKKSEA
-696 GKLSINQQI
+696 EDLAESLKILEAQYASYIEKIEKLKQLPTTDATTQAIEELN
-705 AGSEKYYE
+705 AKVEAAKEKY
-713 AHYANF
+713 ANV
-719 RKQFEALAELLFSG
+719 KELLQSL
-733 ELNEDSKKVVKDKLH
+733 ENE
-748 DTYENMEKTRKLYTE
+748 N
-763 LQHLKESYEKED
+763 

-782 SMSSD
+782 SMTND
-787 YSTVKAQIEG
+787 YSTFKTQIEG

-910 DKVLARV
+910 DKILARV

-940 NNNNA
+940 NNA
-945 VGNNVVFKIHGAD
+945 SAMGGNVIFKIHGTD
-958 LIGAI
+958 LVGVI

>member
-1 MAEKIYSIALE
+1 MAEKIYSISLE
-12 GKDNLSSTLKSVKN
+12 GKDNLSNTLKSVKN

-41 SERFNKIENSTAPLK
+41 SEKFGRIENSTAPLK
-56 KKLRALQ
+56 KRLRELQ
-63 AQIAQMN
+63 AMIAQMN
-70 FDGMTDNDVFVRMT
+70 FDGLTDNDVFVRMT

-91 DALGDAAQA
+91 DALGDASQA

-112 AVIKG
+112 AVIEG

-127 ATGAISLLG
+127 ATGAISLFG
-136 NENEDLQKAMLK
+136 TENENLERAMLK

-155 TNGVQQVANI
+155 TNGVQQIANI

-177 DFWSKAT
+177 DFWSKAV
-184 AKDIAKQTA
+184 AKDTAKQTTA
-193 STIANNTVTKAST
+193 TIGNNAVTKAST
-206 VATNLNTVAEI
+206 TATNLNTVAEI

-260 YALATASSTDEQE
+260 YALATSNSTEEQE
-273 KQTKAVG
+273 KQTKTIG

-300 IAQLQTLTTQYASLH
+300 IAQLQTLTTQYANLH
-315 TETEKNDFINKH
+315 TEVEKNDFINKH

-340 LRGAW
+340 LRAAW
-345 EKIVK
+345 DKIVK
-350 EKGKIVEALIEIA
+350 NKDKIVNALTEIA
-363 QAHAYMAGI
+363 IAHGYMASI
-372 EKITSEYIEKRQQM
+372 EKKVTAYIDKRQQM

-391 KYKKWQNTDIVS
+391 HYQKWQNTDIVS
-403 DATAKQ
+403 AATAKQ
-409 MGLVEGVDYK
+409 MGLIEGVDYK
-419 KGGMNWRGE
+419 KGGMNWKGE
-428 KHNLLTPAGVAKANS
+428 KHNLLTPAGVEKANAF
-443 YEIAKSRGNRQK
+443 EIAKSRKNFQK
-455 ALDDFDN
+455 DIDKLDRDTR
-462 AYQKKV
+462 AEIQREIKEMTK
-468 ASYLN
+468 
-473 QAKVHQTKGE
+473 HQTIGE
-483 NLLKGTGYP
+483 NLLKGTGYN
-492 LNGNNTPTTTSSTPR
+492 LNGNTPTSTSSTPR
-507 KSYHGTI
+507 YRTYNGT
-514 TSTTSSTTKSD
+514 TSTTSTSQSN
-525 PIAEA
+525 PVEEAEK
-530 QQKYLATIKGYQKQL
+530 KYATTIKGYQKQL
-545 QDGQIDEEEFRE
+545 EDEQIDEEEFRE
-557 KKREALS
+557 KKREAFVNL
-564 NWYNSLV
+564 YNSLV
-571 NLYAEGNESAKSAS
+571 NLYAEGNEVAGVAIT
-585 DDVLRQLHQHYSED
+585 DVLQKIRQHDIED
-599 FNKEKQNYEK
+599 FQKTKQDYEK
-609 EQTDLQNS
+609 EINELQKDLKN
-617 LKAGKI
+617 GEI
-623 DDTDFDAAMAKV
+623 DDTEFDSEMKDILENYVGDF
-635 LEKHIPNF
+635 EWF
-643 EKYAEKIGGEA
+643 AEKIGGEA
-654 IEFLKG
+654 QDFLKG
-660 IKKVAEYFNVNVK
+660 IKKVAEYFNVKVN
-673 VNDIVNTPYNSPF
+673 VNDIVQKPFENPF
-686 PDTLENDYNA
+686 PDTLEEDYNFFKKSDA
-696 GKLSINQQI
+696 EEYAESLKIFEAQYASYIEKLEKLQQLPTTDTTTQAI
-705 AGSEKYYE
+705 EELNAKIEAVKEKY
-713 AHYANF
+713 AN
-719 RKQFEALAELLFSG
+719 
-733 ELNEDSKKVVKDKLH
+733 VK
-748 DTYENMEKTRKLYTE
+748 E
-763 LQHLKESYEKED
+763 LQKSLVDEN

-782 SMSSD
+782 SMTSD
-787 YSTVKAQIEG
+787 YGTFKTQIDG

-818 GMGAIGAGAIVAGQ
+818 GMGALGAGAIVAGQ

-844 KVGLVASAIG
+844 KVGLIASAIG
-854 QIIVGYS
+854 QVIVGYS

-900 GIIDGNSIHG
+900 GIIEGNSIHG

-945 VGNNVVFKIHGAD
+945 VGNNVVFTIHGAD